1 MAIEAK
7 ITLNNEEFKRGLKDS
22 ERQATS
28 SMKKIGGSSGG
39 AGSVMTRIANASK
52 NAADIAAK
60 GFSGVTGVLSK
71 MGPYGAAAAAAVTLI
86 GGAAAGVL
94 KGVNALTSHLDGVA
108 KSAKSVNMSASAYL
122 SLQHASNRAGI
133 EMERILGVISKI
145 DYAMNHAESG
155 EKRYRDA
162 FYSIGL
168 SWRDLEQL
176 SPEKRL
182 MAINDALSRLKATGQ
197 KMPTEMFSV
206 FEKEDMRTLNKMTSE
221 KDFNKFIAE
230 AEALGYTVPQSMVQ
244 AAESYQDSIGDA
256 KDKIKAMIASMESVE
271 TITKGLTRLW
281 EGISSRI
288 GKSNGY
294 LTQYTDTF
302 TGIANVT
309 EELMTKNSDL
319 LTQSS
324 KRDILKKIY
333 AYHDLDKNA
342 FDWHDGSFKLPSWQG
357 GTFYQH
363 SDRLNSLDPK
373 ELEKEF
379 KRKIGEIDFRNLSEG
394 LQLILFG
401 YTEKVYKNFKARDK
415 STWVQRKEA
424 SPVEQLKGKR
434 EVEASRVEDEAELLN
449 KRLQETLDYYDKAN
463 EKKGKLINADREIL
477 KLEERLKKA
486 LNDQTASLDANLKH
500 QIRMNAALA
509 NTKAL
514 QNEIS
519 RMKDRSEKGFSAFY
533 ADMLGQMGANKQ
545 MVDMYF
551 ASDNSIRGSNGDR
564 GSFITSLNYQLVKQ
578 QNPQQAGESD
588 DDYARRT
595 HALMARRRK
604 AGSVFKSP
612 EEFLA
617 ADPDA
622 FFRAFQ
628 GIAEDFSDN
637 RIFRALPD
645 ETKRRINESKRT
657 YAEYAERHGLK
668 KKSLDIDAD
677 SIDMSEQARAYDEE
691 VVRGIEAVSE
701 SQKREEEELDET
713 EAKYLDIKQR
723 LAKLRKLRESLMEDL
738 MKSSSGSMRPAVK
751 DIAEAVAMV
760 SDLEYDGDF
769 VKRFDEYVAKTGNT
783 NFSSTADMMSSLR
796 TGLNAALTKVAER
809 GGVPGNIAKEILAVN
824 DKIGGLTFNKETEKV
839 FRKYESSVR
848 GLVKKRDELQKELDG
863 INGEEPDGTR
873 KRKSYEHQ
881 IKALDD
887 RIKAYQD
894 EKTRVEEAM
903 ADLQTAFSRSK
914 IAHEFK
920 RHNEDAK
927 IQQEVTVKWK
937 LRQEGADLENEAG
950 ALAAEVSG
958 DERKV
963 DLLKQQAILKK
974 AGVTP
979 TRENLKL
986 YRKELDM
993 LTEMNRKLEAAKNF
1007 KALSG
1012 KADSMGAENRSKK
1025 AALNGDYAAQAAIE
1039 RENVLRSIG
1048 VSVTEKNLEVY
1059 NEWISRIIAA
1069 QQEQRKLNLATKM
1082 MASAKDVR
1090 SSLMEKAGQGAEADA
1105 MKAREEARSQLGRE
1119 LTAGETERIDA
1130 LAKLT
1135 RTVADFTPPQ
1145 QKDDVVYTNELARRG
1160 GFSSSVVIDKS
1171 DTPRLQLRAQQE
1183 IGKTLLESN
1192 TLIREIRKCLV
1203 N

>member
-7 ITLNNEEFKRGLKDS
+7 ITLNNEEFKKGLKDS

-39 AGSVMTRIANASK
+39 AGSVMASIANASK

-60 GFSGVTGVLSK
+60 GFSGVTDALSK

-86 GGAAAGVL
+86 GGAATGVL
-94 KGVNALTSHLDGVA
+94 KGVNALASHLDGVA
-108 KSAKSVNMSASAYL
+108 KSAKSVNMSANAYL
-122 SLQHASNRAGI
+122 SLQHASSRAGI

-182 MAINDALSRLKATGQ
+182 MAINDALSRLKANGQ

-244 AAESYQDSIGDA
+244 AAESYQDSMGDA
-256 KDKIKAMIASMESVE
+256 KDKMKAMIASMESVE

-281 EGISSRI
+281 ESISSSI

-294 LTQYTDTF
+294 LTQYTDAF

-324 KRDILKKIY
+324 KMDILKKIY
-333 AYHDLDKNA
+333 AYHDLGKNA
-342 FDWHDGSFKLPSWQG
+342 FDEHG
-357 GTFYQH
+357 GDFYRY
-363 SDRLNSLDPK
+363 SDYLSGLDPK
-373 ELEKEF
+373 GLEREF
-379 KRKIGEIDFRNLSEG
+379 KRKIGEIDFRNLSED
-394 LQLILFG
+394 LQPMLFS

-424 SPVEQLKGKR
+424 SPTEQLKGKR

-477 KLEERLKKA
+477 KLEEKLRKA

-519 RMKDRSEKGFSAFY
+519 GMKDRSEKGFSAFY
-533 ADMLGQMGANKQ
+533 VDMLGQMGADKQ
-545 MVDMYF
+545 MLDMYF
-551 ASDNSIRGSNGDR
+551 ASANRIRGGNDTRGD
-564 GSFITSLNYQLVKQ
+564 FISSLNYQLVKQ
-578 QNPQQAGESD
+578 QNPQQASESD
-588 DDYARRT
+588 DDYARRV

-612 EEFLA
+612 KEFLD
-617 ADPDA
+617 ADPEA

-645 ETKRRINESKRT
+645 KTKRRINESKRT
-657 YAEYAERHGLK
+657 YAEYAEKHGLK
-668 KKSLDIDAD
+668 KKSLDIDVD
-677 SIDMSEQARAYDEE
+677 SIDTSEQARAYDEE
-691 VVRGIEAVSE
+691 VIRGIEAVSE

-713 EAKYLDIKQR
+713 EAKYLDIRQR
-723 LAKLRKLRESLMEDL
+723 LAKLKKLRESLTEDL
-738 MKSSSGSMRPAVK
+738 IKSSGGRKKTTVK
-751 DIAEAVAMV
+751 ELTESLALM
-760 SDLEYDGDF
+760 SDWEYNGDF
-769 VKRFDEYVAKTGNT
+769 VKGFDEYVAKTGNAT
-783 NFSSTADMMSSLR
+783 FSSAADMISSLR
-796 TGLNAALTKVAER
+796 TGLKDAITKTVGS
-809 GGVPGNIAKEILAVN
+809 GGEPGNIAKEIFAVN
-824 DKIGGLTFNKETEKV
+824 AKIGDLTFNEETEKV
-839 FRKYESSVR
+839 FRKFENSVR

-863 INGEEPDGTR
+863 INGEEPGGAGRR
-873 KRKSYEHQ
+873 KFYESQ

-894 EKTRVEEAM
+894 EKTKVEEAL

-950 ALAAEVSG
+950 ALTAEVSG

-979 TRENLKL
+979 TKENLRL
-986 YRKELDM
+986 YKKELDM

-1012 KADSMGAENRSKK
+1012 KADSMGAENRSAK
-1025 AALNGDYAAQAAIE
+1025 AALNEDYAAQAAIE

-1048 VSVTEKNLEVY
+1048 VSATEKNLEIY

-1069 QQEQRKLNLATKM
+1069 QQEQKKLNLATKM
-1082 MASAKDVR
+1082 MASAKDAR
-1090 SSLMEKAGQGAEADA
+1090 SSLMEKAGQGAEADS

-1119 LTAGETERIDA
+1119 LTAGETRRIDE

-1135 RTVADFTPPQ
+1135 RTVADFSLPQ
-1145 QKDDVVYTNELARRG
+1145 QKDDVVHSNELARRG
-1160 GFSSSVVIDKS
+1160 GFGSSVVIEKS

>member
-7 ITLNNEEFKRGLKDS
+7 ITLNNEEFKKGLKDS

-39 AGSVMTRIANASK
+39 AGSLMASIANASK

-60 GFSGVTGVLSK
+60 GFSGVTDALSK
-71 MGPYGAAAAAAVTLI
+71 MGPYGAAAAAAVTLV
-86 GGAAAGVL
+86 GGAATGVL
-94 KGVNALTSHLDGVA
+94 KGVSALASHLDGVA

-182 MAINDALSRLKATGQ
+182 MAINDALSRLKANGQ

-244 AAESYQDSIGDA
+244 AAESYQDSMGDA
-256 KDKIKAMIASMESVE
+256 KDKMKAMIASMESVE
-271 TITKGLTRLW
+271 TITKGLTKLW
-281 EGISSRI
+281 EGISSSI

-294 LTQYTDTF
+294 LTQYTDAF

-309 EELMTKNSDL
+309 EELMTKNSGL

-324 KRDILKKIY
+324 KMDILKKIY
-333 AYHDLDKNA
+333 AYHDLGKNA
-342 FDWHDGSFKLPSWQG
+342 FDEHG
-357 GTFYQH
+357 GDFYRY
-363 SDRLNSLDPK
+363 SDYLSGLDPK
-373 ELEKEF
+373 GLEREF

-394 LQLILFG
+394 LQQMLFS

-424 SPVEQLKGKR
+424 SPTEQLKGKR

-477 KLEERLKKA
+477 KLEEKLRKA

-519 RMKDRSEKGFSAFY
+519 GMKDRSEKSFSAFY
-533 ADMLGQMGANKQ
+533 VDMLGQMGADKQ
-545 MVDMYF
+545 MLDMYF
-551 ASDNSIRGSNGDR
+551 SSANRIRGDNGTR
-564 GSFITSLNYQLVKQ
+564 GNFISSLNYQLVKQ
-578 QNPQQAGESD
+578 QNPQQASESD

-595 HALMARRRK
+595 HALMVKRRK

-645 ETKRRINESKRT
+645 KTKRRINESKRT
-657 YAEYAERHGLK
+657 YAEYAEKHGLK

-677 SIDMSEQARAYDEE
+677 SIDTSEQARAYDEE
-691 VVRGIEAVSE
+691 VIRGIEAVSE

-713 EAKYLDIKQR
+713 EAKYLDIRQR
-723 LAKLRKLRESLMEDL
+723 LAKLKKLRESLTEDL
-738 MKSSSGSMRPAVK
+738 MKSSGVRVKPAVK
-751 DIAEAVAMV
+751 DLAEALALL
-760 SDLEYDGDF
+760 SDWEYDGDF
-769 VKRFDEYVAKTGNT
+769 VKGFDEYVAKTGNAT
-783 NFSSTADMMSSLR
+783 FSSAADMNSSLR
-796 TGLNAALTKVAER
+796 AGLIDAITKIVGS
-809 GGVPGNIAKEILAVN
+809 GGDLWNIVKEILAVN
-824 DKIGGLTFNKETEKV
+824 TKIGDLTFNEETEKV
-839 FRKYESSVR
+839 FRKFENSVR
-848 GLVKKRDELQKELDG
+848 GLVKKRDELQKKLDG
-863 INGEEPDGTR
+863 INGEEPDDAG
-873 KRKSYEHQ
+873 KRKFYESQ

-894 EKTRVEEAM
+894 EKTKVEEAL

-937 LRQEGADLENEAG
+937 LRQESADLENEAG
-950 ALAAEVSG
+950 ALTAEVSG

-979 TRENLKL
+979 TKENLRL
-986 YRKELDM
+986 YKKELDM

-1012 KADSMGAENRSKK
+1012 KADSMGAENRSTK
-1025 AALNGDYAAQAAIE
+1025 AALNEDYAAQAAIE

-1048 VSVTEKNLEVY
+1048 VSATEKNLEIY
-1059 NEWISRIIAA
+1059 NEWIGRIIAA
-1069 QQEQRKLNLATKM
+1069 QQEQKKLNLATKM

-1090 SSLMEKAGQGAEADA
+1090 SSLMEKAGQGAEADS

-1119 LTAGETERIDA
+1119 LTSDETRRIDE

-1135 RTVADFTPPQ
+1135 RTVADFSLPQ
-1145 QKDDVVYTNELARRG
+1145 QKDDVVHSNELARRG
-1160 GFSSSVVIDKS
+1160 GFGSSVVIEKS

>member
-7 ITLNNEEFKRGLKDS
+7 ITLNNEEFKKGLKDS

-28 SMKKIGGSSGG
+28 SMKKIGGSSSG
-39 AGSVMTRIANASK
+39 AGSLMASVANASK

-60 GFSGVTGVLSK
+60 GFSGVTDVLSK
-71 MGPYGAAAAAAVTLI
+71 MGPYGAAAAAAVTLV
-86 GGAAAGVL
+86 GGAATGVL
-94 KGVNALTSHLDGVA
+94 KGVNALASHLDGVA
-108 KSAKSVNMSASAYL
+108 KSAKSVNMSANAYL
-122 SLQHASNRAGI
+122 SLQHASSRAGI

-182 MAINDALSRLKATGQ
+182 MAINDALSRLKANGQ

-206 FEKEDMRTLNKMTSE
+206 FEKEDMMTLNKMTSE

-244 AAESYQDSIGDA
+244 AAEGYQDSIGDA

-281 EGISSRI
+281 EGISSSI

-294 LTQYTDTF
+294 LTHYTDAF

-324 KRDILKKIY
+324 KMDILKKIY
-333 AYHDLDKNA
+333 AYHDLGKNA
-342 FDWHDGSFKLPSWQG
+342 FDEHG
-357 GTFYQH
+357 GDFYRY
-363 SDRLNSLDPK
+363 SDYLGGLDPK
-373 ELEKEF
+373 GLEREF
-379 KRKIGEIDFRNLSEG
+379 KRKIGEIDFRNLSED
-394 LQLILFG
+394 LQPMLFS

-463 EKKGKLINADREIL
+463 EKKGKLINADMEIL

-519 RMKDRSEKGFSAFY
+519 GMKDRSEKSFSAFY
-533 ADMLGQMGANKQ
+533 VDMLGQMGADKH
-545 MVDMYF
+545 MLDMYF
-551 ASDNSIRGSNGDR
+551 ASANSIRGGNGAR
-564 GSFITSLNYQLVKQ
+564 GNFISSLNYQLVKQ
-578 QNPQQAGESD
+578 QNPQQASESD

-645 ETKRRINESKRT
+645 ETKRRINESRKT
-657 YAEYAERHGLK
+657 YAEYAEKHGLK

-677 SIDMSEQARAYDEE
+677 SIDTSEQARAYDEE
-691 VVRGIEAVSE
+691 VIRGIEEVSE

-713 EAKYLDIKQR
+713 EAKYIDIRQR
-723 LAKLRKLRESLMEDL
+723 LAKLRKLRESLTEDL
-738 MKSSSGSMRPAVK
+738 MKSSDDWVKPAVK
-751 DIAEAVAMV
+751 DLADALALL
-760 SDLEYDGDF
+760 SDWEYDGDF
-769 VKRFDEYVAKTGNT
+769 VRRFDEYVAKTGNAT
-783 NFSSTADMMSSLR
+783 FSSMADMVSSLSA
-796 TGLNAALTKVAER
+796 GLIDAITKIAGSGAEQW
-809 GGVPGNIAKEILAVN
+809 NIVKEILAVN
-824 DKIGGLTFNKETEKV
+824 TKIGDLTFNEETEKV
-839 FRKYESSVR
+839 FRKYENSVR
-848 GLVKKRDELQKELDG
+848 GLVKKRDELQKKLDG
-863 INGEEPDGTR
+863 ISGEEPDGAG
-873 KRKSYEHQ
+873 KRKFYESQ

-894 EKTRVEEAM
+894 EKTKVEEAL

-937 LRQEGADLENEAG
+937 LRQESADLENEAG
-950 ALAAEVSG
+950 ALTAEVSG
-958 DERKV
+958 DEKKV

-979 TRENLKL
+979 TKENLRL

-1012 KADSMGAENRSKK
+1012 KADSMGAENRSAK
-1025 AALNGDYAAQAAIE
+1025 AALSEDYAAQAAIE

-1048 VSVTEKNLEVY
+1048 VSATEKNLEIY

-1090 SSLMEKAGQGAEADA
+1090 RSLMEKAGQGAEADS
-1105 MKAREEARSQLGRE
+1105 MKAMEEARSQLGRE
-1119 LTAGETERIDA
+1119 LTSGETKRIDE

-1135 RTVADFTPPQ
+1135 RSVADFSLPQ
-1145 QKDDVVYTNELARRG
+1145 QKDDVVYSNELARRG
-1160 GFSSSVVIDKS
+1160 GFSSSVVVDKS

>member
-7 ITLNNEEFKRGLKDS
+7 ITLNNEEFKKGLKDS
-22 ERQATS
+22 ERQAAS

-39 AGSVMTRIANASK
+39 AGSVMASIANASK

-60 GFSGVTGVLSK
+60 GFSGVTEVLSK

-86 GGAAAGVL
+86 GGAATGVL
-94 KGVNALTSHLDGVA
+94 KGVNALASHLDGVA

-122 SLQHASNRAGI
+122 SLQHASSRAGI

-182 MAINDALSRLKATGQ
+182 MAINDALSRLKANGQ

-244 AAESYQDSIGDA
+244 AAESYQDSMGDA
-256 KDKIKAMIASMESVE
+256 KDKMKAMIASMESVE

-281 EGISSRI
+281 ESISSSI

-294 LTQYTDTF
+294 LTQYTDAF

-309 EELMTKNSDL
+309 EELMTKNSGL

-324 KRDILKKIY
+324 KMDILKKIY
-333 AYHDLDKNA
+333 AYHDLGKNA
-342 FDWHDGSFKLPSWQG
+342 FDEHG
-357 GTFYQH
+357 GDFYRY
-363 SDRLNSLDPK
+363 SDYLSGLDPK
-373 ELEKEF
+373 GLEREF

-394 LQLILFG
+394 LQQMLFS
-401 YTEKVYKNFKARDK
+401 YTERVYKNFKARDK

-424 SPVEQLKGKR
+424 SPAEQLKGKR

-477 KLEERLKKA
+477 KLEEKLKRA

-519 RMKDRSEKGFSAFY
+519 GMKDRSEKSFSAFY
-533 ADMLGQMGANKQ
+533 VDMLGQMGADKQ
-545 MVDMYF
+545 MLDMYF
-551 ASDNSIRGSNGDR
+551 ASANRIRGGNDVR
-564 GSFITSLNYQLVKQ
+564 GSFMSSLNYQLVKQ
-578 QNPQQAGESD
+578 QNPQQASESD
-588 DDYARRT
+588 DDYARRV

-612 EEFLA
+612 EEFLG

-645 ETKRRINESKRT
+645 ETKRRISESKRT

-677 SIDMSEQARAYDEE
+677 SIDTSEQARAYDEE
-691 VVRGIEAVSE
+691 VIRGIEAVSE

-723 LAKLRKLRESLMEDL
+723 LAKLKKLRESLMEDL
-738 MKSSSGSMRPAVK
+738 MKSSGGRVKPAVK
-751 DIAEAVAMV
+751 ELAESLALL
-760 SDLEYDGDF
+760 SDLDYDGDF
-769 VKRFDEYVAKTGNT
+769 VRRFDEYVAKTGNAT
-783 NFSSTADMMSSLR
+783 FSSAADMYSSLR
-796 TGLNAALTKVAER
+796 TGLIDAITKIVGS
-809 GGVPGNIAKEILAVN
+809 GGDLWNIVKEILAVN
-824 DKIGGLTFNKETEKV
+824 TKIGDLTFNEETEKV
-839 FRKYESSVR
+839 FRKFENSIR
-848 GLVKKRDELQKELDG
+848 GLVKKRDELQKKLDG
-863 INGEEPDGTR
+863 INGEEPGGAGRR
-873 KRKSYEHQ
+873 KFYEGQ

-894 EKTRVEEAM
+894 EKTKVEEAL

-950 ALAAEVSG
+950 ALTAEVSG

-979 TRENLKL
+979 TKENLKL
-986 YRKELDM
+986 YKKELDM
-993 LTEMNRKLEAAKNF
+993 LTEMNRRLEAAKNF

-1012 KADSMGAENRSKK
+1012 KADSMGAENRSTK
-1025 AALNGDYAAQAAIE
+1025 AALNEDYAAQAAIE

-1048 VSVTEKNLEVY
+1048 VSVTEKNLEIY
-1059 NEWISRIIAA
+1059 SEWISRIIAA
-1069 QQEQRKLNLATKM
+1069 QQEQKKLNLATKM
-1082 MASAKDVR
+1082 MASAKGVR
-1090 SSLMEKAGQGAEADA
+1090 SSLMEKAGQGAEADS
-1105 MKAREEARSQLGRE
+1105 MKAMEEARSQLGRE
-1119 LTAGETERIDA
+1119 LTSDETRRIDE
-1130 LAKLT
+1130 LAKLM
-1135 RTVADFTPPQ
+1135 RNASDFTLPQ
-1145 QKDDVVYTNELARRG
+1145 QKDDVVYSNELARRG
-1160 GFSSSVVIDKS
+1160 GFGSSVVIEKS

>member
-7 ITLNNEEFKRGLKDS
+7 ITLNNEEFKKGLKDS

-39 AGSVMTRIANASK
+39 AGSLMASIANASK

-60 GFSGVTGVLSK
+60 GFSGVTDALSK
-71 MGPYGAAAAAAVTLI
+71 MGPYGAAAAAAVTLV
-86 GGAAAGVL
+86 GGAATGVL
-94 KGVNALTSHLDGVA
+94 KGVSALASHLDGVA

-182 MAINDALSRLKATGQ
+182 MAINDALSRLKANGQ

-244 AAESYQDSIGDA
+244 AAESYQDSMGDA
-256 KDKIKAMIASMESVE
+256 KDKMKAMIASMESVE
-271 TITKGLTRLW
+271 TITKGLTKLW
-281 EGISSRI
+281 EGISSSI

-294 LTQYTDTF
+294 LTQYTDAF

-309 EELMTKNSDL
+309 EELMTKNSGL

-324 KRDILKKIY
+324 KMDILKKIY
-333 AYHDLDKNA
+333 AYHDLGKNA
-342 FDWHDGSFKLPSWQG
+342 FDEHG
-357 GTFYQH
+357 GDFYRY
-363 SDRLNSLDPK
+363 SDYLSGLDPK
-373 ELEKEF
+373 GLEREF

-394 LQLILFG
+394 LQQMLFS

-424 SPVEQLKGKR
+424 SPTEQLKGKR

-477 KLEERLKKA
+477 KLEEKLRKA

-519 RMKDRSEKGFSAFY
+519 GMKDRSEKSFSAFY
-533 ADMLGQMGANKQ
+533 VDMLGQMGADKQ
-545 MVDMYF
+545 MLDMYF
-551 ASDNSIRGSNGDR
+551 SSANRIRGDNGTR
-564 GSFITSLNYQLVKQ
+564 GNFISSLNYQLVKQ
-578 QNPQQAGESD
+578 QNPQQASESD

-595 HALMARRRK
+595 HALMVKRRK

-645 ETKRRINESKRT
+645 KTKRRINESKRT
-657 YAEYAERHGLK
+657 YAEYAEKHGLK

-677 SIDMSEQARAYDEE
+677 SIDTSEQARAYDEE
-691 VVRGIEAVSE
+691 VIRGIEAVSE

-713 EAKYLDIKQR
+713 EAKYLDIRQR
-723 LAKLRKLRESLMEDL
+723 LAKLKKLRESLTEDL
-738 MKSSSGSMRPAVK
+738 MKSSGVRVKPAVK
-751 DIAEAVAMV
+751 DLAEALALL
-760 SDLEYDGDF
+760 SDWEYDGDF
-769 VKRFDEYVAKTGNT
+769 VKGFDEYVAKTGNAT
-783 NFSSTADMMSSLR
+783 FSSAADMNSSLR
-796 TGLNAALTKVAER
+796 AGLIDAITKIVGS
-809 GGVPGNIAKEILAVN
+809 GGDLWNIVKEILAVN
-824 DKIGGLTFNKETEKV
+824 TKIGDLTFNEETEKV
-839 FRKYESSVR
+839 FRKFENSVR
-848 GLVKKRDELQKELDG
+848 GLVKKRDELQKKLDG
-863 INGEEPDGTR
+863 INGEEPDDAG
-873 KRKSYEHQ
+873 KRKFYESQ

-894 EKTRVEEAM
+894 EKTKVEEAL

-937 LRQEGADLENEAG
+937 LRQESADLENEAG
-950 ALAAEVSG
+950 ALTAEISG

-979 TRENLKL
+979 TKENLKL
-986 YRKELDM
+986 YKKELDM

-1012 KADSMGAENRSKK
+1012 KADSMGAENRSAK
-1025 AALNGDYAAQAAIE
+1025 AALNEDYAAQAAIE

-1048 VSVTEKNLEVY
+1048 VSATEKNLEIY
-1059 NEWISRIIAA
+1059 NEWIGRIIAA
-1069 QQEQRKLNLATKM
+1069 QQEQKKLNLATKM

-1090 SSLMEKAGQGAEADA
+1090 SSLMEKAGQGAEADS

-1119 LTAGETERIDA
+1119 LTAGETRRIDE

-1135 RTVADFTPPQ
+1135 RTVADFSLPQ
-1145 QKDDVVYTNELARRG
+1145 QKDDVVHSNELARRG
-1160 GFSSSVVIDKS
+1160 GFGSSVVIEKS

>member
-7 ITLNNEEFKRGLKDS
+7 ITLNNEEFKKGLKDS

-39 AGSVMTRIANASK
+39 AGSLMAGIANASK

-60 GFSGVTGVLSK
+60 GFSGVTDVLSK

-86 GGAAAGVL
+86 GGAVTGVV
-94 KGVNALTSHLDGVA
+94 KGIGALTSHLDGVA

-122 SLQHASNRAGI
+122 SLQHASSRAGI

-145 DYAMNHAESG
+145 DYAMSHAESG

-182 MAINDALSRLKATGQ
+182 MAINDALSRLKANGQ

-221 KDFNKFIAE
+221 KDFNRFIAE

-256 KDKIKAMIASMESVE
+256 KDKMKAMIASMESVE
-271 TITKGLTRLW
+271 TITKGLTKLW
-281 EGISSRI
+281 ERISSGI

-294 LTQYTDTF
+294 LTQYTDSF

-309 EELMTKNSDL
+309 EELMTKNSGL

-333 AYHDLDKNA
+333 AYHDLGKNA
-342 FDWHDGSFKLPSWQG
+342 FDGHG
-357 GTFYQH
+357 GDFYRY
-363 SDRLNSLDPK
+363 SDYLGGLDPK
-373 ELEKEF
+373 GLEREF
-379 KRKIGEIDFRNLSEG
+379 KRKIGEIDFRNLGED
-394 LQLILFG
+394 LQLMLFS

-477 KLEERLKKA
+477 KLEEKLKKA
-486 LNDQTASLDANLKH
+486 LNDQTASLDAGLKH

-533 ADMLGQMGANKQ
+533 VDMLGQMGADKQ
-545 MVDMYF
+545 MLDMYF
-551 ASDNSIRGSNGDR
+551 ASDNSVRGGNGDR
-564 GSFITSLNYQLVKQ
+564 ESFITSLNYQLVKQ

-588 DDYARRT
+588 DDYARRM
-595 HALMARRRK
+595 HALMVRRRK
-604 AGSVFKSP
+604 AGSEFKSP
-612 EEFLA
+612 KEFLD

-645 ETKRRINESKRT
+645 ETKRRISEGKRT

-668 KKSLDIDAD
+668 KRSLDIDVD

-691 VVRGIEAVSE
+691 VIRGIEAVSE

-713 EAKYLDIKQR
+713 EAKYLDIRQR
-723 LAKLRKLRESLMEDL
+723 LEKLKKLRESLTEDL
-738 MKSSSGSMRPAVK
+738 MKSSGGRMKATVK
-751 DIAEAVAMV
+751 EFSETLAIL
-760 SDLEYDGDF
+760 SDLKYDGDF
-769 VKRFDEYVAKTGNT
+769 VKFFGEHAAKTGDT
-783 NFSSTADMMSSLR
+783 TFSSAADMISSLR
-796 TGLNAALTKVAER
+796 ARLIDAVTKIV
-809 GGVPGNIAKEILAVN
+809 GGGGELGNIVKEILAV
-824 DKIGGLTFNKETEKV
+824 DTKIGDLTFNEETDKV
-839 FRKYESSVR
+839 FRKFENSVR
-848 GLVKKRDELQKELDG
+848 GLVKKRDELQKKLDG
-863 INGEEPDGTR
+863 INGEEPDGAG
-873 KRKSYEHQ
+873 KRKSYESQ

-894 EKTRVEEAM
+894 EKTKLEEAL

-950 ALAAEVSG
+950 ALTAEVSG

-979 TRENLKL
+979 TKENLRL

-1012 KADSMGAENRSKK
+1012 KADSMGAENRSAK
-1025 AALNGDYAAQAAIE
+1025 AALSEDYAAQAAIE

-1059 NEWISRIIAA
+1059 NEWISRIVAA

-1082 MASAKDVR
+1082 MASAKDAR
-1090 SSLMEKAGQGAEADA
+1090 STLMEKAGQGAEADS

-1119 LTAGETERIDA
+1119 LTSDETRRIDE
-1130 LAKLT
+1130 LAKLM
-1135 RTVADFTPPQ
+1135 RNVSDFTLPQ
-1145 QKDDVVYTNELARRG
+1145 QKDDVVYSNELARRG

>member
-7 ITLNNEEFKRGLKDS
+7 ITLNNEEFKKGLKDS

-39 AGSVMTRIANASK
+39 AGSVMASIANASK

-60 GFSGVTGVLSK
+60 GFSGVTDALSK

-86 GGAAAGVL
+86 GGAATGVL
-94 KGVNALTSHLDGVA
+94 KGVNALASHLDGVA
-108 KSAKSVNMSASAYL
+108 KSAKSVNMSANAYL
-122 SLQHASNRAGI
+122 SLQHASSRAGI

-182 MAINDALSRLKATGQ
+182 MAINDALSRLKANGQ

-206 FEKEDMRTLNKMTSE
+206 FEKEDMMTLNKMTSE

-281 EGISSRI
+281 ESISSSI

-294 LTQYTDTF
+294 LTQYTDAF

-324 KRDILKKIY
+324 KMDILKKIY
-333 AYHDLDKNA
+333 AYHDLGKNA
-342 FDWHDGSFKLPSWQG
+342 FDEHG
-357 GTFYQH
+357 GDFYRY
-363 SDRLNSLDPK
+363 SDYLGGLDPK
-373 ELEKEF
+373 ELEREF
-379 KRKIGEIDFRNLSEG
+379 KRKIGEIDFRNLSED
-394 LQLILFG
+394 LQPMLFS

-424 SPVEQLKGKR
+424 SPVEQLKSKR

-477 KLEERLKKA
+477 KLEEKLKRA

-519 RMKDRSEKGFSAFY
+519 GMKDRSEKSFSAFY
-533 ADMLGQMGANKQ
+533 VDMLGQMGADKQ
-545 MVDMYF
+545 MLDMYF
-551 ASDNSIRGSNGDR
+551 ASANRIRGGNDTR
-564 GSFITSLNYQLVKQ
+564 GSFISSLNYQLVKQ
-578 QNPQQAGESD
+578 QNPQQASESD
-588 DDYARRT
+588 DDYARRV
-595 HALMARRRK
+595 HALMVKRRK

-612 EEFLA
+612 EEFLG

-645 ETKRRINESKRT
+645 KTKERINESKKT
-657 YAEYAERHGLK
+657 YAEYAEKHGLK

-677 SIDMSEQARAYDEE
+677 SIDTSEQARAYDEE
-691 VVRGIEAVSE
+691 VIKGIEAVSE

-713 EAKYLDIKQR
+713 EAKYLDIRQR
-723 LAKLRKLRESLMEDL
+723 LAKLKKLRESLTEDL
-738 MKSSSGSMRPAVK
+738 MKSSSGRVKTAVK
-751 DIAEAVAMV
+751 ELAESLALL
-760 SDLEYDGDF
+760 SDWEYDRDF
-769 VKRFDEYVAKTGNT
+769 VRRFDEHVAKTGNAT
-783 NFSSTADMMSSLR
+783 FSSAADMISSLSA
-796 TGLNAALTKVAER
+796 GLKDAITKIVGSE
-809 GGVPGNIAKEILAVN
+809 GELGNIVKEIFAVN
-824 DKIGGLTFNKETEKV
+824 AKIGDLTFNEETEKV
-839 FRKYESSVR
+839 FRKFENSIR
-848 GLVKKRDELQKELDG
+848 GLVKKRDELQKKLDG
-863 INGEEPDGTR
+863 INGEEPDGTG
-873 KRKSYEHQ
+873 KKKFYESQ
-881 IKALDD
+881 IKELDD

-894 EKTRVEEAM
+894 EKTKVEEAL

-937 LRQEGADLENEAG
+937 LRQESADLENEAG

-958 DERKV
+958 DEKKV

-979 TRENLKL
+979 TEENLKL
-986 YRKELDM
+986 YKKELDM

-1012 KADSMGAENRSKK
+1012 KADSMGAENRSTK
-1025 AALNGDYAAQAAIE
+1025 AALNEDYAAQAAIE

-1048 VSVTEKNLEVY
+1048 VSATEKNLEIY

-1069 QQEQRKLNLATKM
+1069 QQEQKKLNLATKM

-1090 SSLMEKAGQGAEADA
+1090 SSLMEKAGQGAEADS
-1105 MKAREEARSQLGRE
+1105 MKARDEARSALGRE
-1119 LTAGETERIDA
+1119 LTAGETRRIDE

-1135 RTVADFTPPQ
+1135 RTVADFSLPQ
-1145 QKDDVVYTNELARRG
+1145 QKDDVVYSNELARRG

>member
-7 ITLNNEEFKRGLKDS
+7 ITLNNEEFKKGLKDS
-22 ERQATS
+22 ERQAAS

-39 AGSVMTRIANASK
+39 AGSVMASIANASK

-60 GFSGVTGVLSK
+60 GFSGVTEVLSK

-86 GGAAAGVL
+86 GGAATGVL
-94 KGVNALTSHLDGVA
+94 KGVNALASHLDGVA

-122 SLQHASNRAGI
+122 SLQHASSRAGI

-182 MAINDALSRLKATGQ
+182 MAINDALSRLKANGQ

-244 AAESYQDSIGDA
+244 AAESYQDSMGDA
-256 KDKIKAMIASMESVE
+256 KDKMKAMIASMESVE

-281 EGISSRI
+281 ESISSSI

-294 LTQYTDTF
+294 LTQYTDAF

-309 EELMTKNSDL
+309 EELMTKNSGL

-324 KRDILKKIY
+324 KMDILKKIY
-333 AYHDLDKNA
+333 AYHDLGKNA
-342 FDWHDGSFKLPSWQG
+342 FDEHG
-357 GTFYQH
+357 GDFYRY
-363 SDRLNSLDPK
+363 SDYLSGLDPK
-373 ELEKEF
+373 GLEREF

-394 LQLILFG
+394 LQQMLFS
-401 YTEKVYKNFKARDK
+401 YTERVYKNFKARDK

-424 SPVEQLKGKR
+424 SPAEQLKGKR

-477 KLEERLKKA
+477 KLEEKLKRA

-519 RMKDRSEKGFSAFY
+519 GMKDRSEKSFSAFY
-533 ADMLGQMGANKQ
+533 VDMLGQMGADKQ
-545 MVDMYF
+545 MLDMYF
-551 ASDNSIRGSNGDR
+551 ASANRIRGGNDVR
-564 GSFITSLNYQLVKQ
+564 GSFMSSLNYQLVKQ
-578 QNPQQAGESD
+578 QNPQQASESD
-588 DDYARRT
+588 DDYARRV

-612 EEFLA
+612 EEFLG

-645 ETKRRINESKRT
+645 ETKRRISESKRT

-677 SIDMSEQARAYDEE
+677 SIDTSEQARAYDEE
-691 VVRGIEAVSE
+691 VIRGIEAVSE

-713 EAKYLDIKQR
+713 EAKYLDIRQR
-723 LAKLRKLRESLMEDL
+723 LAKLKKLRESLTEDL
-738 MKSSSGSMRPAVK
+738 MKSSGGRVKPAVK
-751 DIAEAVAMV
+751 ELAESLALL
-760 SDLEYDGDF
+760 SDLDYDGDF
-769 VKRFDEYVAKTGNT
+769 VRRFDEYVAKTGNAT
-783 NFSSTADMMSSLR
+783 FSSAADMYSSLR
-796 TGLNAALTKVAER
+796 TGLIDAITKIVGS
-809 GGVPGNIAKEILAVN
+809 GGDLWNIVKEILAVN
-824 DKIGGLTFNKETEKV
+824 TKIGDLTFNEETEKV
-839 FRKYESSVR
+839 FRKFENSIR
-848 GLVKKRDELQKELDG
+848 GLVKKRDELQKKLDG
-863 INGEEPDGTR
+863 INGEEPGGAGRR
-873 KRKSYEHQ
+873 KFYEGQ

-894 EKTRVEEAM
+894 EKTKVEEAL

-950 ALAAEVSG
+950 ALTAEVSG

-979 TRENLKL
+979 TKENLKL
-986 YRKELDM
+986 YKKELDM
-993 LTEMNRKLEAAKNF
+993 LTEMNRRLEAAKNF

-1012 KADSMGAENRSKK
+1012 KADSMGAENRSTK
-1025 AALNGDYAAQAAIE
+1025 AALNEDYAAQAAIE

-1048 VSVTEKNLEVY
+1048 VSVTEKNLEIY
-1059 NEWISRIIAA
+1059 SEWISRIIAA
-1069 QQEQRKLNLATKM
+1069 QQEQKKLNLATKM
-1082 MASAKDVR
+1082 MASAKGVR
-1090 SSLMEKAGQGAEADA
+1090 SSLMEKAGQGAEADS
-1105 MKAREEARSQLGRE
+1105 MKAMEEARSQLGRE
-1119 LTAGETERIDA
+1119 LTSDETRRIDE
-1130 LAKLT
+1130 LAKLM
-1135 RTVADFTPPQ
+1135 RNASDFTLPQ
-1145 QKDDVVYTNELARRG
+1145 QKDDVVYSNELARRG
-1160 GFSSSVVIDKS
+1160 GFGSSVVIEKS

>member
-22 ERQATS
+22 ERQAAS

-39 AGSVMTRIANASK
+39 AGSVMASIANASK

-60 GFSGVTGVLSK
+60 GFSGVTDVLSK

-86 GGAAAGVL
+86 GGAATGVL
-94 KGVNALTSHLDGVA
+94 KGVNALASHLDGVA
-108 KSAKSVNMSASAYL
+108 KSAKSVNMSANAYL

-182 MAINDALSRLKATGQ
+182 MAINDALSRLKANGQ

-244 AAESYQDSIGDA
+244 AAEGYQDSIGDA

-281 EGISSRI
+281 EGISSSI

-294 LTQYTDTF
+294 LTHYTDAF

-309 EELMTKNSDL
+309 EELMTKNSGL

-324 KRDILKKIY
+324 KMDILKKIY
-333 AYHDLDKNA
+333 AYHDLGKNA
-342 FDWHDGSFKLPSWQG
+342 FDEHG
-357 GTFYQH
+357 GDFYRY
-363 SDRLNSLDPK
+363 SDYLSGLDPK
-373 ELEKEF
+373 GLEREF
-379 KRKIGEIDFRNLSEG
+379 KRKMGEIDFRNLSEG
-394 LQLILFG
+394 LQQMLFS

-477 KLEERLKKA
+477 KLEEKLKKA

-519 RMKDRSEKGFSAFY
+519 GMKDRSEKSFSAFY
-533 ADMLGQMGANKQ
+533 ADMLGQMGADKQ
-545 MVDMYF
+545 MLDMYF
-551 ASDNSIRGSNGDR
+551 SSADRIRGGNGTR
-564 GSFITSLNYQLVKQ
+564 GDFISSLNYQLVKQ
-578 QNPQQAGESD
+578 QNPQQASESD

-595 HALMARRRK
+595 HALMVRRRK

-677 SIDMSEQARAYDEE
+677 SIDTSEQARAYDEE
-691 VVRGIEAVSE
+691 VIRGIEAVSE

-713 EAKYLDIKQR
+713 EAKYLDIRQR
-723 LAKLRKLRESLMEDL
+723 IAKLKKLRKSLTEDL
-738 MKSSSGSMRPAVK
+738 MKSSGGRTKTAVK
-751 DIAEAVAMV
+751 ELTESLALL
-760 SDLEYDGDF
+760 SDWEYNEDF
-769 VKRFDEYVAKTGNT
+769 VRRFDEHVAKTGDAT
-783 NFSSTADMMSSLR
+783 FSSAADMFSSLR
-796 TGLNAALTKVAER
+796 AGLIDAITKIAGS
-809 GGVPGNIAKEILAVN
+809 GGEPWNIVKEILAVN
-824 DKIGGLTFNKETEKV
+824 TKIGDLTFNEETDKV
-839 FRKYESSVR
+839 FRKYENSVR
-848 GLVKKRDELQKELDG
+848 GLVKKRDELQKKLDG
-863 INGEEPDGTR
+863 ISGEEPDGAG
-873 KRKSYEHQ
+873 KRKFYESQ

-894 EKTRVEEAM
+894 EKTKVEEAL

-937 LRQEGADLENEAG
+937 LRQESADLENEAG
-950 ALAAEVSG
+950 ALTAEVSG

-979 TRENLKL
+979 TKENLKL

-1012 KADSMGAENRSKK
+1012 KADSMGAENRSTK
-1025 AALNGDYAAQAAIE
+1025 AALSEDYAAQAAIE

-1048 VSVTEKNLEVY
+1048 VSVTEKNLETY

-1090 SSLMEKAGQGAEADA
+1090 SSLMEKAGQGAEADS
-1105 MKAREEARSQLGRE
+1105 MKAIEEARSLLGRE
-1119 LTAGETERIDA
+1119 LTSGETERIDE

-1135 RTVADFTPPQ
+1135 RTVSDFSLPQ
-1145 QKDDVVYTNELARRG
+1145 QKDDVVYSNELARRG
-1160 GFSSSVVIDKS
+1160 GFGSSVVIDKS

>member
-39 AGSVMTRIANASK
+39 AGSVMAGIANASK

-60 GFSGVTGVLSK
+60 GFSGVTDVLSK

-86 GGAAAGVL
+86 GGAATGVV
-94 KGVNALTSHLDGVA
+94 KGIGALASHLDGVA
-108 KSAKSVNMSASAYL
+108 KSAKSVNMSANAYL

-145 DYAMNHAESG
+145 DYAMSHAESG

-182 MAINDALSRLKATGQ
+182 MAINDALSRLKANGQ

-271 TITKGLTRLW
+271 TITTGLTRLW
-281 EGISSRI
+281 ERISASI

-294 LTQYTDTF
+294 LTQYTDAF

-309 EELMTKNSDL
+309 EELMTKNSGL

-324 KRDILKKIY
+324 KRDILKKLY
-333 AYHDLDKNA
+333 AYDLSKNA
-342 FDWHDGSFKLPSWQG
+342 FDEHGGSFYRYSGYL
-357 GTFYQH
+357 
-363 SDRLNSLDPK
+363 DDLDPK
-373 ELEKEF
+373 GLEREF

-394 LQLILFG
+394 LQPVLFS
-401 YTEKVYKNFKARDK
+401 YTEKVYKNFKAWDK

-424 SPVEQLKGKR
+424 SPTEQLKGKR

-449 KRLQETLDYYDKAN
+449 RRLQETLDYYDKAN

-477 KLEERLKKA
+477 KLEEKLKKA

-533 ADMLGQMGANKQ
+533 VDMLGQMGANKQ
-545 MVDMYF
+545 MLDMYF
-551 ASDNSIRGSNGDR
+551 ASANSVRGGNGTR
-564 GSFITSLNYQLVKQ
+564 GDFMSALNYQLVRQ
-578 QNPQQAGESD
+578 QNPQQAGEGD
-588 DDYARRT
+588 DDYARRV

-604 AGSVFKSP
+604 AGRVFKSP
-612 EEFLA
+612 EEFLG

-645 ETKRRINESKRT
+645 ETKRRINESRKT

-677 SIDMSEQARAYDEE
+677 AIDVSEQARAYDEE
-691 VVRGIEAVSE
+691 VIRGIEAVSE

-713 EAKYLDIKQR
+713 EAKYLDIRQR
-723 LAKLRKLRESLMEDL
+723 LAKLKKLRESLTEDL
-738 MKSSSGSMRPAVK
+738 MKSSSGRMKPAVK
-751 DIAEAVAMV
+751 ELAESLALL
-760 SDLEYDGDF
+760 SDWEYDGDF
-769 VKRFDEYVAKTGNT
+769 VKRFNEHVAKTGDT
-783 NFSSTADMMSSLR
+783 TFSSAADMISSLR
-796 TGLNAALTKVAER
+796 TGLIDAITKIV
-809 GGVPGNIAKEILAVN
+809 GSGDGLWNIVKEILAVN
-824 DKIGGLTFNKETEKV
+824 TKIGDLTFNEETEKV
-839 FRKYESSVR
+839 FRKFESSVR

-863 INGEEPDGTR
+863 INGKEPGSAG
-873 KRKSYEHQ
+873 KRKFYESQ

-894 EKTRVEEAM
+894 EKTKVEEAL

-950 ALAAEVSG
+950 ALTAEVSG

-979 TRENLKL
+979 TKENLKL
-986 YRKELDM
+986 YKKELDM

-1012 KADSMGAENRSKK
+1012 KADSMGAENRSVK
-1025 AALNGDYAAQAAIE
+1025 AALNEDYAAQAAIE

-1048 VSVTEKNLEVY
+1048 VSATEKNLEIY

-1069 QQEQRKLNLATKM
+1069 QQEQKKLNLATKM

-1090 SSLMEKAGQGAEADA
+1090 SSLMEKAGQGAEADS
-1105 MKAREEARSQLGRE
+1105 MKAIEEARSQLGRE
-1119 LTAGETERIDA
+1119 LTSGETKRIDE

-1135 RTVADFTPPQ
+1135 RNVADFSLPQ
-1145 QKDDVVYTNELARRG
+1145 QKDDVVYSNELARRG
-1160 GFSSSVVIDKS
+1160 GFGSSVVIEKS

>member
-7 ITLNNEEFKRGLKDS
+7 ITLNNEEFKKGLKDS
-22 ERQATS
+22 ERQAAS
-28 SMKKIGGSSGG
+28 SMKKIGGSSSG
-39 AGSVMTRIANASK
+39 AGSLMASIANASK

-71 MGPYGAAAAAAVTLI
+71 MGPYGAAAAAALTLI
-86 GGAAAGVL
+86 GGAATGVL
-94 KGVNALTSHLDGVA
+94 KGVGELTSRLDGVA
-108 KSAKSVNMSASAYL
+108 KSAKSVNMSANAYL

-182 MAINDALSRLKATGQ
+182 MAINDALSRLKANGQ
-197 KMPTEMFSV
+197 RMPTEMFSV

-221 KDFNKFIAE
+221 KDFNRFIAE

-244 AAESYQDSIGDA
+244 AAESYQDSTGDA
-256 KDKIKAMIASMESVE
+256 KDKMKAMIASMESVE
-271 TITKGLTRLW
+271 TITKGLTKLW
-281 EGISSRI
+281 ERISASI

-294 LTQYTDTF
+294 LTQYTDAF
-302 TGIANVT
+302 TGIANAT
-309 EELMTKNSDL
+309 EELMTKNSGL

-333 AYHDLDKNA
+333 AYHDLGKNA
-342 FDWHDGSFKLPSWQG
+342 FDAHGGDFYRYSDYLDG
-357 GTFYQH
+357 
-363 SDRLNSLDPK
+363 LDPK
-373 ELEKEF
+373 ELEREF
-379 KRKIGEIDFRNLSEG
+379 KRKIGEIDFRNLSED
-394 LQLILFG
+394 LQPMLFS
-401 YTEKVYKNFKARDK
+401 YTEKVHKNFKAGDK

-424 SPVEQLKGKR
+424 SPVEQLKSKR

-477 KLEERLKKA
+477 KLEEKLKKA

-519 RMKDRSEKGFSAFY
+519 RMKDQSEKGFSAFY
-533 ADMLGQMGANKQ
+533 VDMLGQMGANKQ
-545 MVDMYF
+545 MVDMYL
-551 ASDNSIRGSNGDR
+551 ASANSVRGSDDTR
-564 GSFITSLNYQLVKQ
+564 GNFISSLNYQLVKQ
-578 QNPQQAGESD
+578 QNPQQASESD
-588 DDYARRT
+588 DDYARRV
-595 HALMARRRK
+595 HALMVKRSK

-637 RIFRALPD
+637 RIFSALPD
-645 ETKRRINESKRT
+645 ETKRRINESKKT
-657 YAEYAERHGLK
+657 YAEYAEKHGLK
-668 KKSLDIDAD
+668 KRSLDIDAD
-677 SIDMSEQARAYDEE
+677 SVDMGEQARAYDEE
-691 VVRGIEAVSE
+691 VIKAIEEVSE
-701 SQKREEEELDET
+701 SQKREEEELDEA
-713 EAKYLDIKQR
+713 EAKYLDISQR
-723 LAKLRKLRESLMEDL
+723 LEKLKKLRGSLTEDL
-738 MKSSSGSMRPAVK
+738 MKSSGGRTKTAVK
-751 DIAEAVAMV
+751 ELAESLALL
-760 SDLEYDGDF
+760 SDWEYDGDF
-769 VKRFDEYVAKTGNT
+769 VRRFDEHVAKTGNAT
-783 NFSSTADMMSSLR
+783 FSSAADMVSSLR
-796 TGLNAALTKVAER
+796 AGLVDAITKIAVS
-809 GGVPGNIAKEILAVN
+809 GGEPLNIVKEILAVN
-824 DKIGGLTFNKETEKV
+824 AKIGDLTFNEETSKV
-839 FRKYESSVR
+839 FRKFENSVR
-848 GLVKKRDELQKELDG
+848 GLVKKRDGLQKELDG
-863 INGEEPDGTR
+863 LNEEEPDSTG
-873 KRKSYEHQ
+873 KRKSYESQ

-894 EKTRVEEAM
+894 EKTKVEEAL

-950 ALAAEVSG
+950 ALTAEISG
-958 DERKV
+958 DEKKV

-979 TRENLKL
+979 TKENLRL
-986 YRKELDM
+986 YQKELDM
-993 LTEMNRKLEAAKNF
+993 LTEMNRKLEEAKNF
-1007 KALSG
+1007 RALSG
-1012 KADSMGAENRSKK
+1012 KADSMGAENRSAK

-1048 VSVTEKNLEVY
+1048 VSVTEKNLKAY
-1059 NEWISRIIAA
+1059 DEWISRIIAA
-1069 QQEQRKLNLATKM
+1069 QQEQKRLNLATKM
-1082 MASAKDVR
+1082 MASAKDAR
-1090 SSLMEKAGQGAEADA
+1090 SSLMEKAGQGAEADS
-1105 MKAREEARSQLGRE
+1105 MKARDEAKSALGRE
-1119 LTAGETERIDA
+1119 LTSDETERIDA
-1130 LAKLT
+1130 LAKLM
-1135 RTVADFTPPQ
+1135 RNVSDFTLPQ
-1145 QKDDVVYTNELARRG
+1145 QKDDVVHSNELARRG
-1160 GFSSSVVIDKS
+1160 GFSSSVVIEKS

>member
-7 ITLNNEEFKRGLKDS
+7 ITLNNEEFKKGLKDS

-28 SMKKIGGSSGG
+28 SMKRIGGSSGG

-52 NAADIAAK
+52 NAADVAAK
-60 GFSGVTGVLSK
+60 GFSGVTDVLSK

-86 GGAAAGVL
+86 GGAATGVV
-94 KGVNALTSHLDGVA
+94 KGIGALASHLDGVA
-108 KSAKSVNMSASAYL
+108 KSAKSVNMSANAYL

-145 DYAMNHAESG
+145 DYAMSHAESG

-244 AAESYQDSIGDA
+244 AAEGYQDSIGDA

-281 EGISSRI
+281 EGISSGI

-309 EELMTKNSDL
+309 EELMTKNSGL

-324 KRDILKKIY
+324 KMDILKKLY
-333 AYHDLDKNA
+333 AYDLDKNA
-342 FDWHDGSFKLPSWQG
+342 FDEHGGDFYRYIGYIDG
-357 GTFYQH
+357 
-363 SDRLNSLDPK
+363 LDPK
-373 ELEKEF
+373 ELEREF

-394 LQLILFG
+394 LQLMLFG

-424 SPVEQLKGKR
+424 SPTEQLKGKR

-449 KRLQETLDYYDKAN
+449 RRLQETLDYYDKAN
-463 EKKGKLINADREIL
+463 ERKGKLVNADREIL

-519 RMKDRSEKGFSAFY
+519 GMKDRSEKGFSAFY
-533 ADMLGQMGANKQ
+533 ADMLGQMGADKQ

-551 ASDNSIRGSNGDR
+551 ASANSVSGGNDTRGD
-564 GSFITSLNYQLVKQ
+564 FISSLNYQLVRQ

-637 RIFRALPD
+637 RMFRALPD
-645 ETKRRINESKRT
+645 ETKRRVNAGKRA

-677 SIDMSEQARAYDEE
+677 SIDVSAQARAYDEE
-691 VVRGIEAVSE
+691 VIRGIEAVSE

-738 MKSSSGSMRPAVK
+738 MKSSSSGMKPAVK
-751 DIAEAVAMV
+751 DLAEALAML
-760 SDLEYDGDF
+760 SDWEYDGDF
-769 VKRFDEYVAKTGNT
+769 VRRFDEHVAKTGNT
-783 NFSSTADMMSSLR
+783 TFSSTADMRGSFSTVLK
-796 TGLNAALTKVAER
+796 AAMTKVAER

-824 DKIGGLTFNKETEKV
+824 AKIGDLTFNEETEKV
-839 FRKYESSVR
+839 FKKFESSVR
-848 GLVKKRDELQKELDG
+848 GLVKRRDELQKKLDG
-863 INGEEPDGTR
+863 INGEEPDAAG
-873 KRKSYEHQ
+873 KRKFYESQ

-894 EKTRVEEAM
+894 EKTKVEEAM

-914 IAHEFK
+914 IAQEFK

-979 TRENLKL
+979 TKENLRL

-993 LTEMNRKLEAAKNF
+993 LTEMNRRLEAAKNF

-1012 KADSMGAENRSKK
+1012 KADSMAAENRSAK
-1025 AALNGDYAAQAAIE
+1025 AALNEDYEAQAAIE

-1048 VSVTEKNLEVY
+1048 VSVTEKNLETY

-1082 MASAKDVR
+1082 MASAKDAR
-1090 SSLMEKAGQGAEADA
+1090 SSLMEKAGQGAEADS

-1119 LTAGETERIDA
+1119 LTAGETRRIDE

-1135 RTVADFTPPQ
+1135 RTVADFTLPQ
-1145 QKDDVVYTNELARRG
+1145 QKDDVVHSNELARRG
-1160 GFSSSVVIDKS
+1160 GFGSSVVVEKS
-1171 DTPRLQLRAQQE
+1171 DTPQLQLRAQQE

>member
-39 AGSVMTRIANASK
+39 AGSVMASIANASK
-52 NAADIAAK
+52 NAADVAAK
-60 GFSGVTGVLSK
+60 GFSGVTEALSK

-94 KGVNALTSHLDGVA
+94 KGVGALASHLDGVA
-108 KSAKSVNMSASAYL
+108 KSAKSVNMSANAYL

-145 DYAMNHAESG
+145 DYAMSHAESG

-182 MAINDALSRLKATGQ
+182 MAINDALSRLKANGQ

-221 KDFNKFIAE
+221 KDFNRFIAE

-281 EGISSRI
+281 EGISGSI

-294 LTQYTDTF
+294 LMQYTDSF

-309 EELMTKNSDL
+309 EELMTKNSGL

-324 KRDILKKIY
+324 KRDILKKLY
-333 AYHDLDKNA
+333 AYDLDKNA
-342 FDWHDGSFKLPSWQG
+342 FDEHGGDFYGYIGYLDG
-357 GTFYQH
+357 
-363 SDRLNSLDPK
+363 LDPK
-373 ELEKEF
+373 ELEREF

-394 LQLILFG
+394 LQLMLFS

-415 STWVQRKEA
+415 STWIQRKEA

-551 ASDNSIRGSNGDR
+551 ASTSSIRSSSTRENFM
-564 GSFITSLNYQLVKQ
+564 SSLNYQLVKQ
-578 QNPQQAGESD
+578 QNPQQASESD
-588 DDYARRT
+588 DDYARRVY
-595 HALMARRRK
+595 ALMVKRRK
-604 AGSVFKSP
+604 AGGVFKSP

-637 RIFRALPD
+637 RIFRPLSD
-645 ETKRRINESKRT
+645 KTKRRINESKRT
-657 YAEYAERHGLK
+657 YAEYAEKHGLK
-668 KKSLDIDAD
+668 KRSLDIDAD

-691 VVRGIEAVSE
+691 VIRGIEAVSE

-713 EAKYLDIKQR
+713 EAKYLDIRQR
-723 LAKLRKLRESLMEDL
+723 LAKLRKLRESLTEDL
-738 MKSSSGSMRPAVK
+738 MKSSGGGTKAAVK
-751 DIAEAVAMV
+751 DLAESLALL
-760 SDLEYDGDF
+760 SDWEYDGDF
-769 VKRFDEYVAKTGNT
+769 VKRFNEYVAKTGDT
-783 NFSSTADMMSSLR
+783 TFSSAADMMNSLR
-796 TGLNAALTKVAER
+796 ARLTDAITEIA
-809 GGVPGNIAKEILAVN
+809 GSGAGPWNIVKEILAVN
-824 DKIGGLTFNKETEKV
+824 TKIGDLTFNEETEKV
-839 FRKYESSVR
+839 FRKFENSVR
-848 GLVKKRDELQKELDG
+848 GLVKKRDKLQKELDG
-863 INGEEPDGTR
+863 INGEEPDGAG
-873 KRKSYEHQ
+873 KRKFYESQ

-894 EKTRVEEAM
+894 EKTKVEEAL
-903 ADLQTAFSRSK
+903 ADLQTAFSSSK
-914 IAHEFK
+914 IANEFK

-937 LRQEGADLENEAG
+937 LRQESADLENEAG
-950 ALAAEVSG
+950 ALTAEVSG

-979 TRENLKL
+979 TKENLKL
-986 YRKELDM
+986 YKKELDM

-1012 KADSMGAENRSKK
+1012 KADSMAAENRSTK
-1025 AALNGDYAAQAAIE
+1025 AALSEDYAAQAAIE

-1059 NEWISRIIAA
+1059 SEWISRIIAA

-1082 MASAKDVR
+1082 MASAKDAR
-1090 SSLMEKAGQGAEADA
+1090 SSLMEKAGQGAEADS
-1105 MKAREEARSQLGRE
+1105 MKAREEARSALGRE
-1119 LTAGETERIDA
+1119 LTSDETERIDE
-1130 LAKLT
+1130 LAKLM
-1135 RTVADFTPPQ
+1135 RNVSDFTLPQ
-1145 QKDDVVYTNELARRG
+1145 QKDDVVHTNELARRG
-1160 GFSSSVVIDKS
+1160 GFSSSVAIEKS
-1171 DTPRLQLRAQQE
+1171 DTPQLQLRAQQE

>member
-7 ITLNNEEFKRGLKDS
+7 ITLNNEEFKKGLKDS

-39 AGSVMTRIANASK
+39 AGSLMAGIANASK

-60 GFSGVTGVLSK
+60 GFSGVTDVLSK

-86 GGAAAGVL
+86 GGAVTGVV
-94 KGVNALTSHLDGVA
+94 KGIGALTSHLDGVA

-122 SLQHASNRAGI
+122 SLQHASSRAGI
-133 EMERILGVISKI
+133 EMERILGVIGKI

-182 MAINDALSRLKATGQ
+182 MAINDALSRLKANGQ

-221 KDFNKFIAE
+221 KDFNRFIAE

-256 KDKIKAMIASMESVE
+256 KDKMKAMIASMESVE
-271 TITKGLTRLW
+271 TITKGLTKLW
-281 EGISSRI
+281 ERISSGI

-294 LTQYTDTF
+294 LTQYTDSF

-309 EELMTKNSDL
+309 EELMTKNSGL

-324 KRDILKKIY
+324 KMDILKKIY
-333 AYHDLDKNA
+333 AYHDLGKNA
-342 FDWHDGSFKLPSWQG
+342 FDGHGGDFYRYSDYLDG
-357 GTFYQH
+357 
-363 SDRLNSLDPK
+363 LDPK
-373 ELEKEF
+373 GLEREF
-379 KRKIGEIDFRNLSEG
+379 KRKIGEIDFRNLGED
-394 LQLILFG
+394 LQLMLFS

-486 LNDQTASLDANLKH
+486 LNDQTASLDAGLKH

-533 ADMLGQMGANKQ
+533 VDMLGQMGADKQ
-545 MVDMYF
+545 MLDMYF
-551 ASDNSIRGSNGDR
+551 ASDNSVRGGNGDR
-564 GSFITSLNYQLVKQ
+564 ESFITSLNYQLVKQ

-588 DDYARRT
+588 DDYARRM
-595 HALMARRRK
+595 HALMVRRRK
-604 AGSVFKSP
+604 AGSEFKSP
-612 EEFLA
+612 KEFLD

-645 ETKRRINESKRT
+645 ETKRRISEGKRT

-668 KKSLDIDAD
+668 KRSLDIDAD
-677 SIDMSEQARAYDEE
+677 SIDTSEQARAYDEE
-691 VVRGIEAVSE
+691 VIRGIEAVSE

-713 EAKYLDIKQR
+713 EAKYLDIRQR
-723 LAKLRKLRESLMEDL
+723 LEKLKKLRESLTEDL
-738 MKSSSGSMRPAVK
+738 IKSSGGRMKPAVK
-751 DIAEAVAMV
+751 DLAESLAIV

-769 VKRFDEYVAKTGNT
+769 VKGFDEYVAKTGNAT
-783 NFSSTADMMSSLR
+783 FSSTADMISSLR
-796 TGLNAALTKVAER
+796 AGLKAAIAKVA
-809 GGVPGNIAKEILAVN
+809 GGGGELGNILKEIFAVN
-824 DKIGGLTFNKETEKV
+824 DKIGDLTFNEETEKV
-839 FRKYESSVR
+839 FRKFENSVR
-848 GLVKKRDELQKELDG
+848 GLVKKRDELQKKLDG
-863 INGEEPDGTR
+863 ISGEEPDGAG
-873 KRKSYEHQ
+873 KRKLYESQ

-894 EKTRVEEAM
+894 EKTKLEEAL

-950 ALAAEVSG
+950 ALTAEVSG

-979 TRENLKL
+979 TKENLRL

-1012 KADSMGAENRSKK
+1012 KADSMGAENRSAK
-1025 AALNGDYAAQAAIE
+1025 AALSEDYAAQAAIE

-1059 NEWISRIIAA
+1059 SEWISRIIAA

-1082 MASAKDVR
+1082 MASAKDAR
-1090 SSLMEKAGQGAEADA
+1090 STLMEKAGQGAEADS

-1119 LTAGETERIDA
+1119 LTSDETRRIDE
-1130 LAKLT
+1130 LAKLM
-1135 RTVADFTPPQ
+1135 RNVSDFTLPQ
-1145 QKDDVVYTNELARRG
+1145 QKDDVVYSNELARRG

>member
-7 ITLNNEEFKRGLKDS
+7 ITLNNEEFKKGLKDS
-22 ERQATS
+22 ERQAIG
-28 SMKKIGGSSGG
+28 SMKKIGGSSGA
-39 AGSVMTRIANASK
+39 AGSLMASVANASK

-60 GFSGVTGVLSK
+60 GFSGVTGALSK

-86 GGAAAGVL
+86 GGAVTGVL
-94 KGVNALTSHLDGVA
+94 KGVNALASHLDGVA

-182 MAINDALSRLKATGQ
+182 MAINDALSRLKANGQ

-206 FEKEDMRTLNKMTSE
+206 FEKEDMMTLNKMTSE

-244 AAESYQDSIGDA
+244 AAESYQDSMGDA
-256 KDKIKAMIASMESVE
+256 KDKMKAMIASMESVE

-281 EGISSRI
+281 ESISSSI

-294 LTQYTDTF
+294 LTQYTDAF

-309 EELMTKNSDL
+309 EELMTKNSGL

-324 KRDILKKIY
+324 KMDILKKIY
-333 AYHDLDKNA
+333 AYHDLGKNA
-342 FDWHDGSFKLPSWQG
+342 FDEHG
-357 GTFYQH
+357 GDFYRY
-363 SDRLNSLDPK
+363 SDYLNSLDPK
-373 ELEKEF
+373 GLEREF

-394 LQLILFG
+394 LQQMLFS

-477 KLEERLKKA
+477 KLEEKLKKA
-486 LNDQTASLDANLKH
+486 LNDQTASLGANLTH
-500 QIRMNAALA
+500 QIRLNAALA

-519 RMKDRSEKGFSAFY
+519 GMKDRSEKSFSAFY
-533 ADMLGQMGANKQ
+533 VDMLGQMGADKQ
-545 MVDMYF
+545 MLDMYF
-551 ASDNSIRGSNGDR
+551 SSANSVRGGDGTR
-564 GSFITSLNYQLVKQ
+564 GSFISSLNYQLVKQ
-578 QNPQQAGESD
+578 QNPQQASESD
-588 DDYARRT
+588 DDYARRV

-645 ETKRRINESKRT
+645 KTKRRINESKRT

-677 SIDMSEQARAYDEE
+677 SIDTSEQARAYDEE
-691 VVRGIEAVSE
+691 VIRGIEAVSE

-713 EAKYLDIKQR
+713 EAKYLDIRQR
-723 LAKLRKLRESLMEDL
+723 LAKLKKLRESLTEDL
-738 MKSSSGSMRPAVK
+738 MRSSGGRVKPAVK
-751 DIAEAVAMV
+751 ELAESLALL
-760 SDLEYDGDF
+760 SDWEYNGDF
-769 VKRFDEYVAKTGNT
+769 VRRFDEHVAKTGNAT
-783 NFSSTADMMSSLR
+783 FSSTADMISSLR
-796 TGLNAALTKVAER
+796 TRLIDAITKIVGSGGESLNIV
-809 GGVPGNIAKEILAVN
+809 KEILAVN
-824 DKIGGLTFNKETEKV
+824 TKIGDLTFNEETDKV
-839 FRKYESSVR
+839 FRKFENSIR
-848 GLVKKRDELQKELDG
+848 GLVKKRDELQKKLDG
-863 INGEEPDGTR
+863 VNGEEPDGAG
-873 KRKSYEHQ
+873 KRKFYESQ

-894 EKTRVEEAM
+894 EKTKVEEAL

-979 TRENLKL
+979 TKENLRL
-986 YRKELDM
+986 YKKELDM

-1012 KADSMGAENRSKK
+1012 KADSVGAENRSTK
-1025 AALNGDYAAQAAIE
+1025 AALNEDYAAQAAIE

-1048 VSVTEKNLEVY
+1048 VSATEKNLEIY
-1059 NEWISRIIAA
+1059 NEWIGRIIAA

-1090 SSLMEKAGQGAEADA
+1090 GSLMEKAGLGAEADS
-1105 MKAREEARSQLGRE
+1105 MKAIEEARSQLGRE
-1119 LTAGETERIDA
+1119 LTSGETRRIDE

-1135 RTVADFTPPQ
+1135 RSVADFSLPQ
-1145 QKDDVVYTNELARRG
+1145 QKDDVVYSNELARRG

>member
-7 ITLNNEEFKRGLKDS
+7 ITLNNEEFKKGLKDS
-22 ERQATS
+22 ERQAAS

-39 AGSVMTRIANASK
+39 AGSLMTGIANASK

-60 GFSGVTGVLSK
+60 GFSGVTDALSK
-71 MGPYGAAAAAAVTLI
+71 MGPYGVAAAAAVTLI
-86 GGAAAGVL
+86 GGAVTGVL
-94 KGVNALTSHLDGVA
+94 KGVNALASHLDGVA

-182 MAINDALSRLKATGQ
+182 MAINDALSRLKANGQ

-244 AAESYQDSIGDA
+244 AAEGYQDSMGDA
-256 KDKIKAMIASMESVE
+256 KDKMKAMIASMESVE

-281 EGISSRI
+281 EGISSSI

-294 LTQYTDTF
+294 LTHYTDAF

-309 EELMTKNSDL
+309 EELMTKNSGL

-333 AYHDLDKNA
+333 AYHDLGKNA
-342 FDWHDGSFKLPSWQG
+342 FDGHG
-357 GTFYQH
+357 GDFYRY
-363 SDRLNSLDPK
+363 SDYLGGLDPK
-373 ELEKEF
+373 GLEREF

-394 LQLILFG
+394 LQQMLFS

-463 EKKGKLINADREIL
+463 EKKGRLISADREIL
-477 KLEERLKKA
+477 KLEEKLKKA

-519 RMKDRSEKGFSAFY
+519 GMKDRSEKSFSAFY
-533 ADMLGQMGANKQ
+533 VDMLGQMGADKQ
-545 MVDMYF
+545 MLDMYF
-551 ASDNSIRGSNGDR
+551 ASANRIRGGNDTRGD
-564 GSFITSLNYQLVKQ
+564 FIGSLNYQLVKQ

-595 HALMARRRK
+595 HALMAKRRK

-645 ETKRRINESKRT
+645 KTKRRVNESKRT

-677 SIDMSEQARAYDEE
+677 SIDTSEQARAYDEE
-691 VVRGIEAVSE
+691 VIRGIEAVSE

-723 LAKLRKLRESLMEDL
+723 IAKLKKLRESLTEDL
-738 MKSSSGSMRPAVK
+738 MKSSGGRVKPAVK
-751 DIAEAVAMV
+751 DFAETLALL
-760 SDLEYDGDF
+760 SDLKYDGDF
-769 VKRFDEYVAKTGNT
+769 VKFFGEHAAKTGDT
-783 NFSSTADMMSSLR
+783 TFSSAADMISSLR
-796 TGLNAALTKVAER
+796 TRLIDDVTKIV
-809 GGVPGNIAKEILAVN
+809 GGGGELRNIVKEILAV
-824 DKIGGLTFNKETEKV
+824 DTKIGDLTFNEETDKV
-839 FRKYESSVR
+839 FRKFESSVR
-848 GLVKKRDELQKELDG
+848 GLVKRRDELQKKLDG
-863 INGEEPDGTR
+863 INGEEPGGAGRR
-873 KRKSYEHQ
+873 KFYEGQ

-894 EKTRVEEAM
+894 EKTKVEEAL

-950 ALAAEVSG
+950 ALTAEVSG

-979 TRENLKL
+979 TKENLKL

-1012 KADSMGAENRSKK
+1012 KADSMGAENRSTK
-1025 AALNGDYAAQAAIE
+1025 AALNEDYEAQAAIE

-1048 VSVTEKNLEVY
+1048 VSVTEKNLETY

-1090 SSLMEKAGQGAEADA
+1090 SSLMEKAGQGAEADS

-1119 LTAGETERIDA
+1119 LTAGETRRIDE

-1135 RTVADFTPPQ
+1135 RTVADFSLPQ
-1145 QKDDVVYTNELARRG
+1145 QKDDVVYSNELARRG

>member
-7 ITLNNEEFKRGLKDS
+7 ITLNNEEFKKGLKDS

-28 SMKKIGGSSGG
+28 SMKKIGGSSSG
-39 AGSVMTRIANASK
+39 AGSLMTRIANASK
-52 NAADIAAK
+52 NAADVAAK
-60 GFSGVTGVLSK
+60 GFSGVTEVLSK

-86 GGAAAGVL
+86 GGAATGVV
-94 KGVNALTSHLDGVA
+94 KGIGALASHLDGVA
-108 KSAKSVNMSASAYL
+108 KSAKSVNMSANAYL

-133 EMERILGVISKI
+133 EMERILGVIGKI
-145 DYAMNHAESG
+145 DYAMSHAESG

-168 SWRDLEQL
+168 SWRDLEHL

-182 MAINDALSRLKATGQ
+182 MAINDALSRLKANGQ

-256 KDKIKAMIASMESVE
+256 KDKMKAMIASMESVE
-271 TITKGLTRLW
+271 TITTGLTRLW
-281 EGISSRI
+281 ERISSSI

-294 LTQYTDTF
+294 LTQYTDSF

-309 EELMTKNSDL
+309 EELMTKNSGL

-324 KRDILKKIY
+324 KRDILKKLY
-333 AYHDLDKNA
+333 AYHDLGKNTS
-342 FDWHDGSFKLPSWQG
+342 DEHG
-357 GTFYQH
+357 GDFYRY
-363 SDRLNSLDPK
+363 SGYLDSLDPK
-373 ELEKEF
+373 GLEREF

-394 LQLILFG
+394 LQLMLFS

-415 STWVQRKEA
+415 STWIQRKEA
-424 SPVEQLKGKR
+424 SPTEQLKGKR

-477 KLEERLKKA
+477 KLEEKLKKA

-519 RMKDRSEKGFSAFY
+519 RMKDRSEKSFSAFY
-533 ADMLGQMGANKQ
+533 VDMLGQMGADKQ

-551 ASDNSIRGSNGDR
+551 ASDNSVSGGNDTRGN
-564 GSFITSLNYQLVKQ
+564 FISSLNYQLVKQ

-588 DDYARRT
+588 GDYARRVY
-595 HALMARRRK
+595 ALMARRRK

-612 EEFLA
+612 EEFLD

-628 GIAEDFSDN
+628 GIAEDFSDS

-645 ETKRRINESKRT
+645 ETKRRVNESKRT

-668 KKSLDIDAD
+668 KKSLDIDVD
-677 SIDMSEQARAYDEE
+677 SIDTSEQARAYDEE
-691 VVRGIEAVSE
+691 VIRGIEAVSE

-713 EAKYLDIKQR
+713 EAKYLDIRQR
-723 LAKLRKLRESLMEDL
+723 LAKLKKLRESLTEDL
-738 MKSSSGSMRPAVK
+738 IKSSSGRMRPAVK
-751 DIAEAVAMV
+751 DLAESLALL
-760 SDLEYDGDF
+760 SDWEYDGDF
-769 VKRFDEYVAKTGNT
+769 VRRFDEYVAKTGNAT
-783 NFSSTADMMSSLR
+783 FSSTADMMNSLT
-796 TGLNAALTKVAER
+796 TGFKAAATKIVGSE
-809 GGVPGNIAKEILAVN
+809 GELGNILKEIFAVN
-824 DKIGGLTFNKETEKV
+824 DKIGDLTFNEETAKV
-839 FRKYESSVR
+839 FRKFESSVR
-848 GLVKKRDELQKELDG
+848 GLVKKRDELQKKLDG
-863 INGEEPDGTR
+863 INGKEPDGAG
-873 KRKSYEHQ
+873 KRKFYESQ

-894 EKTRVEEAM
+894 EKTKVEEAM
-903 ADLQTAFSRSK
+903 ADLQTTFSSSK

-950 ALAAEVSG
+950 ALTAEVSG

-979 TRENLKL
+979 TKENLKL

-1012 KADSMGAENRSKK
+1012 KADSMGAENRSAK
-1025 AALNGDYAAQAAIE
+1025 AALNEDYAAQAAIE

-1048 VSVTEKNLEVY
+1048 VSATEKNLEIY

-1090 SSLMEKAGQGAEADA
+1090 SSLMEKAGQGAEADS

-1135 RTVADFTPPQ
+1135 RDVANFTLPQ
-1145 QKDDVVYTNELARRG
+1145 QKDDVVYTNDLARRG

-1171 DTPRLQLRAQQE
+1171 DTPQLQLRAQQE

>member
-7 ITLNNEEFKRGLKDS
+7 ITLNNEEFKKGLKDS

-28 SMKKIGGSSGG
+28 SMKKIGGSSSG
-39 AGSVMTRIANASK
+39 AGSLMTSIANASK

-60 GFSGVTGVLSK
+60 GFSGVTGALSK

-86 GGAAAGVL
+86 GGAVTGVL
-94 KGVNALTSHLDGVA
+94 KGVNALASHLDGVA

-182 MAINDALSRLKATGQ
+182 MAINDALSRLKANGQ

-256 KDKIKAMIASMESVE
+256 KDKMKAMIASMESVE

-281 EGISSRI
+281 EGISSSI

-294 LTQYTDTF
+294 LTHYTDAF

-309 EELMTKNSDL
+309 EELMTKNSGL

-324 KRDILKKIY
+324 KMDILKKIY
-333 AYHDLDKNA
+333 AYHDLGKNA
-342 FDWHDGSFKLPSWQG
+342 FDERG
-357 GTFYQH
+357 GDFYRY
-363 SDRLNSLDPK
+363 SDYLNSLDPK
-373 ELEKEF
+373 GLEREF
-379 KRKIGEIDFRNLSEG
+379 KRKIGEIDFRNLSED
-394 LQLILFG
+394 LQLMLFS

-449 KRLQETLDYYDKAN
+449 RRLQETLDYYDKAN

-477 KLEERLKKA
+477 KLEEKLKKA

-533 ADMLGQMGANKQ
+533 VDMLGQMGADKQ

-551 ASDNSIRGSNGDR
+551 ASANSVRGSNDTRGD
-564 GSFITSLNYQLVKQ
+564 FISSLNYQLVKQ

-612 EEFLA
+612 KEFLD
-617 ADPDA
+617 ADPEA

-645 ETKRRINESKRT
+645 ETKRRINESRKT
-657 YAEYAERHGLK
+657 YAEYAEKHGLK

-677 SIDMSEQARAYDEE
+677 SIDTSEQARAYDEE
-691 VVRGIEAVSE
+691 VIRGIEAVSE

-713 EAKYLDIKQR
+713 EAKYLDIRQR
-723 LAKLRKLRESLMEDL
+723 LAKLRKLRESLTEDL
-738 MKSSSGSMRPAVK
+738 MKSSGSRVKPAVK
-751 DIAEAVAMV
+751 ELAETLALL
-760 SDLEYDGDF
+760 SDWEYDGDF
-769 VKRFDEYVAKTGNT
+769 VRRFDEYVAKTGNAT
-783 NFSSTADMMSSLR
+783 FSSAADMISSLS
-796 TGLNAALTKVAER
+796 TGLKDAITKIVGSE
-809 GGVPGNIAKEILAVN
+809 GELGNIVKEIFAVN
-824 DKIGGLTFNKETEKV
+824 TKIGDLTFNEETEKV
-839 FRKYESSVR
+839 FRKFENSIR
-848 GLVKKRDELQKELDG
+848 GLVKKRDELQKKLDG
-863 INGEEPDGTR
+863 INGEEPDGAG
-873 KRKSYEHQ
+873 KRKFYESQ

-894 EKTRVEEAM
+894 EKTKVEEAM

-950 ALAAEVSG
+950 ALTAEVSG

-979 TRENLKL
+979 TKENLRL
-986 YRKELDM
+986 YKKELDM

-1012 KADSMGAENRSKK
+1012 KADSMGAENRSAK
-1025 AALNGDYAAQAAIE
+1025 AALSEDYEALAAIE

-1048 VSVTEKNLEVY
+1048 VSATEKNLEIY

-1082 MASAKDVR
+1082 MASAKDAR
-1090 SSLMEKAGQGAEADA
+1090 SSLMEKAGQGAEADS

-1119 LTAGETERIDA
+1119 LTAGETRRIDE

-1135 RTVADFTPPQ
+1135 RSVADFSLPQ
-1145 QKDDVVYTNELARRG
+1145 QKDDVVYSNELARRG
-1160 GFSSSVVIDKS
+1160 GFGSSVVVEKS

>member
-7 ITLNNEEFKRGLKDS
+7 ITLNNEEFKKGLKDS

-28 SMKKIGGSSGG
+28 SMKRIGGSSGG

-60 GFSGVTGVLSK
+60 GFSGVTDVLSK

-86 GGAAAGVL
+86 GGAAAGVV
-94 KGVNALTSHLDGVA
+94 KGIGALASHLDGVA
-108 KSAKSVNMSASAYL
+108 KSAKSVNMSANAYL

-145 DYAMNHAESG
+145 DYAMSHAESG

-281 EGISSRI
+281 EGISGSI

-309 EELMTKNSDL
+309 EELMTKNSGL

-324 KRDILKKIY
+324 KMDILKKLY
-333 AYHDLDKNA
+333 AYDLDKNA
-342 FDWHDGSFKLPSWQG
+342 FDGHGGDFYRYIGYIDG
-357 GTFYQH
+357 
-363 SDRLNSLDPK
+363 LDPK
-373 ELEKEF
+373 ELEREF

-394 LQLILFG
+394 LQLMLFG

-424 SPVEQLKGKR
+424 SPTEQLKGKR

-533 ADMLGQMGANKQ
+533 ADMLGQMGADKQ
-545 MVDMYF
+545 MLDMYF
-551 ASDNSIRGSNGDR
+551 ASANSIGGGNDTRGDLIS
-564 GSFITSLNYQLVKQ
+564 SLNYQLVKQ

-588 DDYARRT
+588 GDYARRT

-637 RIFRALPD
+637 RMFRALPD
-645 ETKRRINESKRT
+645 ETKRRINEGKRT
-657 YAEYAERHGLK
+657 YAEYAAKHGLK

-677 SIDMSEQARAYDEE
+677 SIDVSAQARAYDEE
-691 VVRGIEAVSE
+691 VIRGIEAVSE

-713 EAKYLDIKQR
+713 EAKYLDIRQR

-738 MKSSSGSMRPAVK
+738 MKSSSGRMKPAVK
-751 DIAEAVAMV
+751 DLAEALALL

-769 VKRFDEYVAKTGNT
+769 VKGFDEYVAKTGNT
-783 NFSSTADMMSSLR
+783 TFSSTADMMNSLR
-796 TGLNAALTKVAER
+796 TGLNGAITKIAR
-809 GGVPGNIAKEILAVN
+809 SGDVPGNIAKEILAVN
-824 DKIGGLTFNKETEKV
+824 AKIGDLTFNEETEKV
-839 FRKYESSVR
+839 FRKFENSVR
-848 GLVKKRDELQKELDG
+848 GLVKKRDELQKKLDG
-863 INGEEPDGTR
+863 INGEEPGGAG
-873 KRKSYEHQ
+873 KRKFYESQ

-894 EKTRVEEAM
+894 EKTKVEEAM

-914 IAHEFK
+914 IANEFK

-950 ALAAEVSG
+950 ALTAEVSG

-979 TRENLKL
+979 TRENLRL

-1012 KADSMGAENRSKK
+1012 KADSMAAENRSAK
-1025 AALNGDYAAQAAIE
+1025 AALNEDYEAQAAIE

-1048 VSVTEKNLEVY
+1048 VSVTEKNLETY

-1090 SSLMEKAGQGAEADA
+1090 GSLMEKAGQGAEADS

-1119 LTAGETERIDA
+1119 LTAGETKRIDE

-1135 RTVADFTPPQ
+1135 RTVADFTLPQ
-1145 QKDDVVYTNELARRG
+1145 QKDDVVYSNELARRG
-1160 GFSSSVVIDKS
+1160 GFGSSVVVEKS
-1171 DTPRLQLRAQQE
+1171 DTPQLQLRAQQE

>member
-7 ITLNNEEFKRGLKDS
+7 ITLNNEEFKKGLKDS
-22 ERQATS
+22 ERQAAS
-28 SMKKIGGSSGG
+28 SMKKIGGSSGA
-39 AGSVMTRIANASK
+39 AGSLMASIANASK
-52 NAADIAAK
+52 NAADIATK

-71 MGPYGAAAAAAVTLI
+71 MGPYGAAAAAALTLI
-86 GGAAAGVL
+86 GGAATGVL
-94 KGVNALTSHLDGVA
+94 KGVGALTSRLDGVA
-108 KSAKSVNMSASAYL
+108 KSAKSVNMSANAYL

-182 MAINDALSRLKATGQ
+182 MAINDALSRLKANGQ
-197 KMPTEMFSV
+197 RMPTEMFSV

-221 KDFNKFIAE
+221 KDFNRFIAE
-230 AEALGYTVPQSMVQ
+230 AEALGYAVPQSMVQ
-244 AAESYQDSIGDA
+244 AAESYQDSTGDA
-256 KDKIKAMIASMESVE
+256 KDKMKAMIASMESVE
-271 TITKGLTRLW
+271 TITKGLTKLW
-281 EGISSRI
+281 ERISASI

-294 LTQYTDTF
+294 LTQYTDAF
-302 TGIANVT
+302 TGIANAT
-309 EELMTKNSDL
+309 EDLMTKNSGL

-333 AYHDLDKNA
+333 AYHDLGKNA
-342 FDWHDGSFKLPSWQG
+342 FDAHGGDFYRYSDYLDG
-357 GTFYQH
+357 
-363 SDRLNSLDPK
+363 LDPK
-373 ELEKEF
+373 ELEREF
-379 KRKIGEIDFRNLSEG
+379 KRKIGEIDFRNLSED
-394 LQLILFG
+394 LQAMLFS
-401 YTEKVYKNFKARDK
+401 YTEKVHKNFKAGDK

-424 SPVEQLKGKR
+424 SPVEQLKSKR

-477 KLEERLKKA
+477 KLEEKLKKA

-519 RMKDRSEKGFSAFY
+519 RMKDQSEKSFSAFY
-533 ADMLGQMGANKQ
+533 VDMLGQMGANKQ
-545 MVDMYF
+545 MVDMYL
-551 ASDNSIRGSNGDR
+551 ASANSIRGGDDTR
-564 GSFITSLNYQLVKQ
+564 GNFISSLNYQLVKQ
-578 QNPQQAGESD
+578 QNPQQASESD
-588 DDYARRT
+588 DDYARRVY
-595 HALMARRRK
+595 ALMVKRRK

-612 EEFLA
+612 EEFLD

-645 ETKRRINESKRT
+645 ETKRRINESKKT
-657 YAEYAERHGLK
+657 YAEYAEKHGLK
-668 KKSLDIDAD
+668 KRSLDIDAD
-677 SIDMSEQARAYDEE
+677 SVDMGEQARAYDEE
-691 VVRGIEAVSE
+691 VIKAIEEVSE
-701 SQKREEEELDET
+701 SQKREEEELDEA
-713 EAKYLDIKQR
+713 EAKYLDIRQR
-723 LAKLRKLRESLMEDL
+723 LEKLKKLKGSLTEDL
-738 MKSSSGSMRPAVK
+738 MKSSGGRMKPAVRELTESL
-751 DIAEAVAMV
+751 ALL
-760 SDLEYDGDF
+760 SDFEHDGDF
-769 VKRFDEYVAKTGNT
+769 VRRFSERAAKTGDT
-783 NFSSTADMMSSLR
+783 TFSLEADMISSLR
-796 TGLNAALTKVAER
+796 ARFIDAVTKIAASGGEPLNIV
-809 GGVPGNIAKEILAVN
+809 KEILAVN
-824 DKIGGLTFNKETEKV
+824 AKIGDLTFNEETGKV
-839 FRKYESSVR
+839 FRKFENSVR
-848 GLVKKRDELQKELDG
+848 GLVKKRDGLQKELDG
-863 INGEEPDGTR
+863 INKEEPGAAG
-873 KRKSYEHQ
+873 KRESYESQ

-894 EKTRVEEAM
+894 EKTKVEEAL

-950 ALAAEVSG
+950 ALTAEISG
-958 DERKV
+958 DEKKV

-979 TRENLKL
+979 TKENLRL
-986 YRKELDM
+986 YQKELDM
-993 LTEMNRKLEAAKNF
+993 LTEMNRKLEEAKNF
-1007 KALSG
+1007 RALSG
-1012 KADSMGAENRSKK
+1012 KADSMGAENRSAK
-1025 AALNGDYAAQAAIE
+1025 AALNEDYAAQAAIE

-1048 VSVTEKNLEVY
+1048 VSVTEKNLKAY
-1059 NEWISRIIAA
+1059 DEWISRIIAA
-1069 QQEQRKLNLATKM
+1069 QQEQKRLNLATKM
-1082 MASAKDVR
+1082 MASAKDAR
-1090 SSLMEKAGQGAEADA
+1090 SSLMEKAGQGAEADS
-1105 MKAREEARSQLGRE
+1105 MKARDEAKSALGRE
-1119 LTAGETERIDA
+1119 LTSDETERIDA
-1130 LAKLT
+1130 LAKLM
-1135 RTVADFTPPQ
+1135 RNVSDFTLPQ
-1145 QKDDVVYTNELARRG
+1145 QKDDVVRSNELARRG
-1160 GFSSSVVIDKS
+1160 GFSSSVVIEKS

>member
-39 AGSVMTRIANASK
+39 AGSVMARIANASK
-52 NAADIAAK
+52 NAADVAAK
-60 GFSGVTGVLSK
+60 GFSGVTDVLSK

-86 GGAAAGVL
+86 GGAATGVV
-94 KGVNALTSHLDGVA
+94 KGIGALASHLDGVA

-182 MAINDALSRLKATGQ
+182 MAINDALSRLKANGQ
-197 KMPTEMFSV
+197 RMPAEMFSV

-281 EGISSRI
+281 EGISSSI

-294 LTQYTDTF
+294 LTQYTDAF

-324 KRDILKKIY
+324 KMDILKKLY
-333 AYHDLDKNA
+333 AYDLDKNA
-342 FDWHDGSFKLPSWQG
+342 FDEHG
-357 GTFYQH
+357 GDFYGYMGYI
-363 SDRLNSLDPK
+363 DSLDPK
-373 ELEKEF
+373 ELEREF

-394 LQLILFG
+394 LQLMLFG

-449 KRLQETLDYYDKAN
+449 RRLQETLDYYDKAN
-463 EKKGKLINADREIL
+463 EKKGKLVNADREIL
-477 KLEERLKKA
+477 KLEEKLKKA

-519 RMKDRSEKGFSAFY
+519 RMKDRSEKSFSAFY
-533 ADMLGQMGANKQ
+533 VDMLGQMGADKQ
-545 MVDMYF
+545 MLDMYF
-551 ASDNSIRGSNGDR
+551 ASDNSVRGGNGDR

-578 QNPQQAGESD
+578 QNPQQASESD
-588 DDYARRT
+588 DDYARRLY
-595 HALMARRRK
+595 ALMVKRRK

-612 EEFLA
+612 KEFLD

-645 ETKRRINESKRT
+645 ETKRRVNAGKRA

-691 VVRGIEAVSE
+691 VIRGIEAVSE

-738 MKSSSGSMRPAVK
+738 MKSSSGRMKPAVK
-751 DIAEAVAMV
+751 DLAEALAVL
-760 SDLEYDGDF
+760 SDWEYDGD
-769 VKRFDEYVAKTGNT
+769 VVRRFNEHVAKTGNT
-783 NFSSTADMMSSLR
+783 TFSSMADMMNSLR
-796 TGLNAALTKVAER
+796 TGLNKAITKIV
-809 GGVPGNIAKEILAVN
+809 GGGGEPGNIAKEILAVN
-824 DKIGGLTFNKETEKV
+824 AKIGDLTFNGETAKV
-839 FRKYESSVR
+839 FRKFESSVR
-848 GLVKKRDELQKELDG
+848 GLAKKRDELQKKLDG
-863 INGEEPDGTR
+863 TNGKEPDGAG
-873 KRKSYEHQ
+873 KRKFYESQ

-894 EKTRVEEAM
+894 EKTKVEEAM

-914 IAHEFK
+914 IAQEFK

-979 TRENLKL
+979 TRENLRL

-1007 KALSG
+1007 RALSG
-1012 KADSMGAENRSKK
+1012 KADSVAAENRSAK
-1025 AALNGDYAAQAAIE
+1025 AALNEDYEAQAAIE

-1048 VSVTEKNLEVY
+1048 VSVTEKNLETY

-1119 LTAGETERIDA
+1119 LTAGETERIDE

-1135 RTVADFTPPQ
+1135 RTVADFTLPQ
-1145 QKDDVVYTNELARRG
+1145 QKDDVVYSNELARRG
-1160 GFSSSVVIDKS
+1160 GFGSSVVIEKS
-1171 DTPRLQLRAQQE
+1171 DTPQLQLRAQQE

>member
-7 ITLNNEEFKRGLKDS
+7 ITLNNEEFKKGLKDS
-22 ERQATS
+22 ERQAAS

-39 AGSVMTRIANASK
+39 AGSVMASIANASK

-60 GFSGVTGVLSK
+60 GFSGVTEALSK

-86 GGAAAGVL
+86 GGAATGVL
-94 KGVNALTSHLDGVA
+94 KGVNALASHLDGVA
-108 KSAKSVNMSASAYL
+108 KSAKSVNMSANAYL
-122 SLQHASNRAGI
+122 SLQHASSRAGI

-182 MAINDALSRLKATGQ
+182 MAINDALSRLKANGQ

-244 AAESYQDSIGDA
+244 AAESYQDSMGDA
-256 KDKIKAMIASMESVE
+256 KDKMKAMIASMESVE

-281 EGISSRI
+281 ESISSSI

-294 LTQYTDTF
+294 LTQYTDAF

-309 EELMTKNSDL
+309 EELMTKNSGL

-324 KRDILKKIY
+324 KMDILKKIY
-333 AYHDLDKNA
+333 AYHDLGKNA
-342 FDWHDGSFKLPSWQG
+342 FDEHG
-357 GTFYQH
+357 GDFYRY
-363 SDRLNSLDPK
+363 SDYLSGLDPK
-373 ELEKEF
+373 GLEREF

-394 LQLILFG
+394 LQQMLFS
-401 YTEKVYKNFKARDK
+401 YTERVYKNFKARDK

-424 SPVEQLKGKR
+424 SPAEQLKGKR

-477 KLEERLKKA
+477 KLEEKLKRA

-519 RMKDRSEKGFSAFY
+519 GMKDRSEKSFSAFY
-533 ADMLGQMGANKQ
+533 VDMLGQMGADKQ
-545 MVDMYF
+545 MLDMYF
-551 ASDNSIRGSNGDR
+551 ASANRIRGGNDVR
-564 GSFITSLNYQLVKQ
+564 GSFMSSLNYQLVKQ
-578 QNPQQAGESD
+578 QNPQQASESD
-588 DDYARRT
+588 DDYARRV

-612 EEFLA
+612 EEFLG

-645 ETKRRINESKRT
+645 ETKRRISESKRT

-677 SIDMSEQARAYDEE
+677 SIDTSEQARAYDEE
-691 VVRGIEAVSE
+691 VIRGIEAVSE

-723 LAKLRKLRESLMEDL
+723 LAKLKKLRESLMEDL
-738 MKSSSGSMRPAVK
+738 MKSSGGRVKPAVK
-751 DIAEAVAMV
+751 ELAESLALL
-760 SDLEYDGDF
+760 SDLDYDGDF
-769 VKRFDEYVAKTGNT
+769 VRRFDEYVAKTGNAT
-783 NFSSTADMMSSLR
+783 FSSAADMYSSLR
-796 TGLNAALTKVAER
+796 TGLIDAITKIVGS
-809 GGVPGNIAKEILAVN
+809 GGDLWNIVKEILAVN
-824 DKIGGLTFNKETEKV
+824 TKIGDLTFNEETEKV
-839 FRKYESSVR
+839 FRKFENSIR
-848 GLVKKRDELQKELDG
+848 GLVKKRDELQKKLDG
-863 INGEEPDGTR
+863 INGEEPGGAGRR
-873 KRKSYEHQ
+873 KFYEGQ

-894 EKTRVEEAM
+894 EKTKVEEAL

-950 ALAAEVSG
+950 ALTAEVSG

-979 TRENLKL
+979 TKENLKL
-986 YRKELDM
+986 YKKELDM
-993 LTEMNRKLEAAKNF
+993 LTEMNRRLEAAKNF

-1012 KADSMGAENRSKK
+1012 KADSMGAENRSTK
-1025 AALNGDYAAQAAIE
+1025 AALNEDYAAQAAIE

-1048 VSVTEKNLEVY
+1048 VSVTEKNLEIY
-1059 NEWISRIIAA
+1059 SEWISRIIAA
-1069 QQEQRKLNLATKM
+1069 QQEQKKLNLATKM
-1082 MASAKDVR
+1082 MASAKGVR
-1090 SSLMEKAGQGAEADA
+1090 SSLMEKAGQGAEADS
-1105 MKAREEARSQLGRE
+1105 MKAMEEARSQLGRE
-1119 LTAGETERIDA
+1119 LTSDETRRIDE
-1130 LAKLT
+1130 LAKLM
-1135 RTVADFTPPQ
+1135 RNASDFTLPQ
-1145 QKDDVVYTNELARRG
+1145 QKDDVVYSNELARRG
-1160 GFSSSVVIDKS
+1160 GFGSSVVIEKS

>member
-7 ITLNNEEFKRGLKDS
+7 ITLNNEEFKKGLKDS

-28 SMKKIGGSSGG
+28 SMKKIGGSSSG
-39 AGSVMTRIANASK
+39 AGSLMTSIANASK

-60 GFSGVTGVLSK
+60 GFSGVTGALSK

-86 GGAAAGVL
+86 GGAVTGVL
-94 KGVNALTSHLDGVA
+94 KGVNALASHLDGVA

-182 MAINDALSRLKATGQ
+182 MAINDALSRLKANGQ

-256 KDKIKAMIASMESVE
+256 KDKMKAMIASMESVE

-281 EGISSRI
+281 EGISSSI

-294 LTQYTDTF
+294 LTHYTDAF

-309 EELMTKNSDL
+309 EELMTKNSGL

-324 KRDILKKIY
+324 KMDILKKIY
-333 AYHDLDKNA
+333 AYHDLGKNA
-342 FDWHDGSFKLPSWQG
+342 FDEHG
-357 GTFYQH
+357 GDFYRY
-363 SDRLNSLDPK
+363 SDYLNSLDPK
-373 ELEKEF
+373 GLEREF
-379 KRKIGEIDFRNLSEG
+379 KRKIGEIDFRNLSED
-394 LQLILFG
+394 LQLMLFS

-449 KRLQETLDYYDKAN
+449 RRLQETLDYYDKAN

-477 KLEERLKKA
+477 KLEEKLKKA

-533 ADMLGQMGANKQ
+533 VDMLGQMGADKQ

-551 ASDNSIRGSNGDR
+551 ASANSVRGSNDTRGD
-564 GSFITSLNYQLVKQ
+564 FISSLNYQLVKQ

-612 EEFLA
+612 KEFLD
-617 ADPDA
+617 ADPEA

-645 ETKRRINESKRT
+645 ETKKRINESRKT
-657 YAEYAERHGLK
+657 YAEYAEKHGLK

-677 SIDMSEQARAYDEE
+677 SIDTSEQARAYDEE
-691 VVRGIEAVSE
+691 VIRGIEAVSE

-713 EAKYLDIKQR
+713 EAKYLDIRQR
-723 LAKLRKLRESLMEDL
+723 LAKLRKLRESLTEDL
-738 MKSSSGSMRPAVK
+738 MKSSGSRVKPAVK
-751 DIAEAVAMV
+751 ELAETLALL
-760 SDLEYDGDF
+760 SDWEYDGDI
-769 VKRFDEYVAKTGNT
+769 VRRFDEYVAKTGNAT
-783 NFSSTADMMSSLR
+783 FSSAADMISSLS
-796 TGLNAALTKVAER
+796 TGLKDAITKIVGSE
-809 GGVPGNIAKEILAVN
+809 GELGNIVKEIFAVN
-824 DKIGGLTFNKETEKV
+824 TKIGDLTFNEETEKV
-839 FRKYESSVR
+839 FRKFENSIR
-848 GLVKKRDELQKELDG
+848 GLVKKRDELQKKLDG
-863 INGEEPDGTR
+863 INGEEPDGAG
-873 KRKSYEHQ
+873 KRKFYESQ

-894 EKTRVEEAM
+894 EKTKVEEAM

-950 ALAAEVSG
+950 ALTAEVSG

-979 TRENLKL
+979 TKENLRL
-986 YRKELDM
+986 YKKELDM

-1012 KADSMGAENRSKK
+1012 KADSMGAENRSAK
-1025 AALNGDYAAQAAIE
+1025 AALSEDYEALAAIE

-1048 VSVTEKNLEVY
+1048 VSATEKNLEIY

-1082 MASAKDVR
+1082 MASAKDAR
-1090 SSLMEKAGQGAEADA
+1090 SSLMEKAGQGAEADS

-1119 LTAGETERIDA
+1119 LTAGETRRIDE

-1135 RTVADFTPPQ
+1135 RSVADFSLPQ
-1145 QKDDVVYTNELARRG
+1145 QKDDVVYSNELARRG
-1160 GFSSSVVIDKS
+1160 GFGSSVVVEKS

>member
-7 ITLNNEEFKRGLKDS
+7 ITLNNEEFKKGLKDS

-39 AGSVMTRIANASK
+39 AGSLMTSIANASK
-52 NAADIAAK
+52 EAADIAAK
-60 GFSGVTGVLSK
+60 GFSGVTGALSK

-86 GGAAAGVL
+86 GGAVTGVL
-94 KGVNALTSHLDGVA
+94 KGVNALASHLDGVA

-133 EMERILGVISKI
+133 EMERILGVIGKI

-182 MAINDALSRLKATGQ
+182 MAINDALSRLKANGQ

-244 AAESYQDSIGDA
+244 AAESYQDSMGDA
-256 KDKIKAMIASMESVE
+256 KDKMKAMIASMESVE
-271 TITKGLTRLW
+271 TITKGLTKLW
-281 EGISSRI
+281 ESISGSI

-294 LTQYTDTF
+294 LTQYTDAF

-309 EELMTKNSDL
+309 EELMTKNSGL

-324 KRDILKKIY
+324 KMDILKKIY
-333 AYHDLDKNA
+333 AYHDLGKNA
-342 FDWHDGSFKLPSWQG
+342 FDGHG
-357 GTFYQH
+357 GDFYRY
-363 SDRLNSLDPK
+363 SDYLGGLDPK
-373 ELEKEF
+373 GLEREF
-379 KRKIGEIDFRNLSEG
+379 KRKMGEIDFRNLSEG
-394 LQLILFG
+394 LQQMLFS

-463 EKKGKLINADREIL
+463 EKKGKLVNADREIL
-477 KLEERLKKA
+477 KLEEKLKKA

-519 RMKDRSEKGFSAFY
+519 GMKDRSEKSFSAFY

-551 ASDNSIRGSNGDR
+551 ASANSVRGGDGTR
-564 GSFITSLNYQLVKQ
+564 GSFIGSLNYQLVKQ

-612 EEFLA
+612 EEFLD

-628 GIAEDFSDN
+628 GIAEDFSDS

-645 ETKRRINESKRT
+645 ETKRRISESRKT

-677 SIDMSEQARAYDEE
+677 SIDTSEQARAYDEE
-691 VVRGIEAVSE
+691 VIKGIEAVSE

-723 LAKLRKLRESLMEDL
+723 LAKLKKLRESLTEDL
-738 MKSSSGSMRPAVK
+738 MKSSGGRVKPAVK
-751 DIAEAVAMV
+751 ELAESLALL
-760 SDLEYDGDF
+760 SDWEYDGDF
-769 VKRFDEYVAKTGNT
+769 VRRFDEHVAKTGNAT
-783 NFSSTADMMSSLR
+783 FSSAADMVSSLR
-796 TGLNAALTKVAER
+796 AGLIDAITKIVGS
-809 GGVPGNIAKEILAVN
+809 GGESLNIVKEILAVN
-824 DKIGGLTFNKETEKV
+824 TKIGDLTFNEETEKV
-839 FRKYESSVR
+839 FRKFENSVR

-863 INGEEPDGTR
+863 VNGEEPDGAG
-873 KRKSYEHQ
+873 KKKFYESQ

-894 EKTRVEEAM
+894 EKTKVEEAL

-937 LRQEGADLENEAG
+937 LRQESADLENEAG
-950 ALAAEVSG
+950 ALTAEVSG

-979 TRENLKL
+979 TKENLKL

-1012 KADSMGAENRSKK
+1012 KADSMGAENRSAK
-1025 AALNGDYAAQAAIE
+1025 AALNEDYAAQAAIE

-1048 VSVTEKNLEVY
+1048 VSATEKNLEIY

-1069 QQEQRKLNLATKM
+1069 QQEQKKLNLATKM

-1090 SSLMEKAGQGAEADA
+1090 RSLMEKAGQGAEADS
-1105 MKAREEARSQLGRE
+1105 MKAMEEARSQLGRE
-1119 LTAGETERIDA
+1119 LTSGETRRIDE
-1130 LAKLT
+1130 LAKLA
-1135 RTVADFTPPQ
+1135 RNVADFTPPQ
-1145 QKDDVVYTNELARRG
+1145 QKDDVVYSNELARRG
-1160 GFSSSVVIDKS
+1160 GFGSSVVIEKS

>member
-7 ITLNNEEFKRGLKDS
+7 ITLNNEEFKKGLKDS
-22 ERQATS
+22 ERQAAS

-39 AGSVMTRIANASK
+39 AGSVMASIANASK

-60 GFSGVTGVLSK
+60 GFSGVTEVLSK

-86 GGAAAGVL
+86 GGAATGVL
-94 KGVNALTSHLDGVA
+94 KGVNALASHLDGVA

-122 SLQHASNRAGI
+122 SLQHASSRAGI

-182 MAINDALSRLKATGQ
+182 MAINDALSRLKANGQ

-244 AAESYQDSIGDA
+244 AAEGYQDSMGDA
-256 KDKIKAMIASMESVE
+256 KDKMKAMIASMESVE

-281 EGISSRI
+281 ESISSSI

-294 LTQYTDTF
+294 LTQYTDAF

-309 EELMTKNSDL
+309 EELMTKNSGL

-324 KRDILKKIY
+324 KMDILKKIY
-333 AYHDLDKNA
+333 AYHDLGKNA
-342 FDWHDGSFKLPSWQG
+342 FDEHG
-357 GTFYQH
+357 GDFYRY
-363 SDRLNSLDPK
+363 SDYLSGLDPK
-373 ELEKEF
+373 GLEREF

-394 LQLILFG
+394 LQQMLFS
-401 YTEKVYKNFKARDK
+401 YTERVYKNFKARDK

-424 SPVEQLKGKR
+424 SPAEQLKGKR

-477 KLEERLKKA
+477 KLEEKLKRA

-519 RMKDRSEKGFSAFY
+519 GMKDRSEKSFSAFY
-533 ADMLGQMGANKQ
+533 VDMLGQMGADKQ
-545 MVDMYF
+545 MLDMYF
-551 ASDNSIRGSNGDR
+551 ASANRIRGGNDVR
-564 GSFITSLNYQLVKQ
+564 GSFMSSLNYQLVKQ
-578 QNPQQAGESD
+578 QNPQQASESD
-588 DDYARRT
+588 DDYARRV

-612 EEFLA
+612 EEFLG

-645 ETKRRINESKRT
+645 ETKRRISESKRT

-677 SIDMSEQARAYDEE
+677 SIDTSEQARAYDEE
-691 VVRGIEAVSE
+691 VIRGIEAVSE

-723 LAKLRKLRESLMEDL
+723 LAKLKKLRESLMEDL
-738 MKSSSGSMRPAVK
+738 MKSSGGRVKPAVK
-751 DIAEAVAMV
+751 ELAESLALL
-760 SDLEYDGDF
+760 SDLDYDGDF
-769 VKRFDEYVAKTGNT
+769 VRRFDEYVAKTGNAT
-783 NFSSTADMMSSLR
+783 FSSAADMYSSLR
-796 TGLNAALTKVAER
+796 TGLIDAITKIVGS
-809 GGVPGNIAKEILAVN
+809 GGDLWNIVKEILAVN
-824 DKIGGLTFNKETEKV
+824 TKIGDLTFNEETEKV
-839 FRKYESSVR
+839 FRKFENSVR

-863 INGEEPDGTR
+863 INGEEPDGAGRR
-873 KRKSYEHQ
+873 KFYEGQ

-894 EKTRVEEAM
+894 EKTKVEEAL

-950 ALAAEVSG
+950 ALTAEVSG

-979 TRENLKL
+979 TKENLKL
-986 YRKELDM
+986 YKKELDM
-993 LTEMNRKLEAAKNF
+993 LTEMNRRLEAAKNF

-1012 KADSMGAENRSKK
+1012 KADSMGAENRSTK
-1025 AALNGDYAAQAAIE
+1025 AALNEDYAAQAAIE

-1048 VSVTEKNLEVY
+1048 VSVTEKNLEIY
-1059 NEWISRIIAA
+1059 SEWISRIIAA
-1069 QQEQRKLNLATKM
+1069 QQEQKKLNLATKM
-1082 MASAKDVR
+1082 MASAKGVR
-1090 SSLMEKAGQGAEADA
+1090 SSLMEKAGQGAEADS
-1105 MKAREEARSQLGRE
+1105 MKAMEEARSQLGRE
-1119 LTAGETERIDA
+1119 LTSDETRRIDE
-1130 LAKLT
+1130 LAKLM
-1135 RTVADFTPPQ
+1135 RNASDFTLPQ
-1145 QKDDVVYTNELARRG
+1145 QKDDVVYSNELARRG
-1160 GFSSSVVIDKS
+1160 GFGSSVVIEKS

>member
-7 ITLNNEEFKRGLKDS
+7 ITLNNEEFKKGLKDS

-39 AGSVMTRIANASK
+39 AGSLMASIANASK

-60 GFSGVTGVLSK
+60 GFSGVTDALSK

-86 GGAAAGVL
+86 GGAVTGVV
-94 KGVNALTSHLDGVA
+94 KGIGALTSHLDGVA

-182 MAINDALSRLKATGQ
+182 MAINDALSRLKANGQ

-256 KDKIKAMIASMESVE
+256 KDKMKAMIASMESVE
-271 TITKGLTRLW
+271 TITTGLTKLW
-281 EGISSRI
+281 ERISGSI

-294 LTQYTDTF
+294 LTQYTDSF

-309 EELMTKNSDL
+309 EELMTKNSGL

-333 AYHDLDKNA
+333 AYHDLGKNA
-342 FDWHDGSFKLPSWQG
+342 FDEHG
-357 GTFYQH
+357 GDFYRY
-363 SDRLNSLDPK
+363 SDYLNGLDPK
-373 ELEKEF
+373 GLEREF

-394 LQLILFG
+394 LQQMLFS

-449 KRLQETLDYYDKAN
+449 RRLQETLDYYDKAN

-477 KLEERLKKA
+477 KLEEKLRKA
-486 LNDQTASLDANLKH
+486 LNDQTASLDASLKH

-533 ADMLGQMGANKQ
+533 VDMLGQMGADKQ
-545 MVDMYF
+545 MLDMYF
-551 ASDNSIRGSNGDR
+551 ASDNSVRGGNGDR
-564 GSFITSLNYQLVKQ
+564 ESFMSSLNYQLVKQ

-588 DDYARRT
+588 DDYARRM
-595 HALMARRRK
+595 HALMVRRRK
-604 AGSVFKSP
+604 AGSEFKSP
-612 EEFLA
+612 KEFLD

-645 ETKRRINESKRT
+645 KTKRRISESKRT

-668 KKSLDIDAD
+668 KRSLDIDAD

-691 VVRGIEAVSE
+691 VIRGIEAVSE

-713 EAKYLDIKQR
+713 EAKYLDIRQR
-723 LAKLRKLRESLMEDL
+723 LAKLKKLRESLMEDL
-738 MKSSSGSMRPAVK
+738 MKSSGDRMKPVVK
-751 DIAEAVAMV
+751 DLAESLALL
-760 SDLEYDGDF
+760 SDWEYDGDF
-769 VKRFDEYVAKTGNT
+769 VKRFNEHVAKTGDT
-783 NFSSTADMMSSLR
+783 TFSSAADMYSSLR
-796 TGLNAALTKVAER
+796 TGLIDAITKIA
-809 GGVPGNIAKEILAVN
+809 GSGAGPWNIVKEILAVN
-824 DKIGGLTFNKETEKV
+824 TKIGDLTFNEETGKV
-839 FRKYESSVR
+839 FRKYENSVR
-848 GLVKKRDELQKELDG
+848 GLVKKRDELQKKLDG
-863 INGEEPDGTR
+863 INGEEPDGAG
-873 KRKSYEHQ
+873 KRKLYESQ

-894 EKTRVEEAM
+894 EKTKVEEAM
-903 ADLQTAFSRSK
+903 ADLQTTFSRSK

-950 ALAAEVSG
+950 ALTAEVSG

-979 TRENLKL
+979 TKENLKL

-1012 KADSMGAENRSKK
+1012 KADSMGAENRSTK
-1025 AALNGDYAAQAAIE
+1025 AALSEDYAAQAAIE

-1059 NEWISRIIAA
+1059 NEWISRIVAA

-1090 SSLMEKAGQGAEADA
+1090 STLMEKAGQGAEADS

-1119 LTAGETERIDA
+1119 LTSDETKRIDE
-1130 LAKLT
+1130 LAKLM
-1135 RTVADFTPPQ
+1135 RDASGFTLPQ
-1145 QKDDVVYTNELARRG
+1145 QKDDVVYSNELARRG

-1192 TLIREIRKCLV
+1192 TLIKEIRRCLV

>member
-7 ITLNNEEFKRGLKDS
+7 ITLNNEEFKKGLKDS

-28 SMKKIGGSSGG
+28 SMKRIGGSSGG

-52 NAADIAAK
+52 NAADVAAK
-60 GFSGVTGVLSK
+60 GFSGVSEVLSK

-86 GGAAAGVL
+86 GGAATGVV
-94 KGVNALTSHLDGVA
+94 KGIGALASHLDGVA
-108 KSAKSVNMSASAYL
+108 KSAKSVNMSANAYL

-145 DYAMNHAESG
+145 DYAMSHAESG

-182 MAINDALSRLKATGQ
+182 MAINDALSRLKANGQ

-281 EGISSRI
+281 EGISGSI

-294 LTQYTDTF
+294 LTQYTDAF

-309 EELMTKNSDL
+309 EELMTKNSGL

-324 KRDILKKIY
+324 KRDILKKLY
-333 AYHDLDKNA
+333 AYDLDKNA
-342 FDWHDGSFKLPSWQG
+342 FDEHGGDFYRYIGHIDG
-357 GTFYQH
+357 
-363 SDRLNSLDPK
+363 LDPK
-373 ELEKEF
+373 ELEREF

-394 LQLILFG
+394 LQLMLFG
-401 YTEKVYKNFKARDK
+401 YTEKVYKSFKARDK

-449 KRLQETLDYYDKAN
+449 RRLQETLDYYDKAN

-533 ADMLGQMGANKQ
+533 ADMLGQMGADKQ

-551 ASDNSIRGSNGDR
+551 SSANSVSGGNGTRGDLIS
-564 GSFITSLNYQLVKQ
+564 SLNYQLVRQ

-588 DDYARRT
+588 GDYARRT

-637 RIFRALPD
+637 RMFRALPD
-645 ETKRRINESKRT
+645 ETKRRINESRRT

-677 SIDMSEQARAYDEE
+677 SIDVSEQARAYDEE
-691 VVRGIEAVSE
+691 VIRGIEAVSE

-713 EAKYLDIKQR
+713 EAKYLDIRQR
-723 LAKLRKLRESLMEDL
+723 IAKLKKLRESLTEDL
-738 MKSSSGSMRPAVK
+738 MKSSSGRTKATVK
-751 DIAEAVAMV
+751 DLAETLALV
-760 SDLEYDGDF
+760 SDWEYDGDF
-769 VKRFDEYVAKTGNT
+769 VKGFDEYVAKTGNAT
-783 NFSSTADMMSSLR
+783 FSSAADMRSSLS
-796 TGLNAALTKVAER
+796 TVLKAAMTKIAGS
-809 GGVPGNIAKEILAVN
+809 GGEPGNILKEIFEVN
-824 DKIGGLTFNKETEKV
+824 AKIGDLTFNEETEKV
-839 FRKYESSVR
+839 FRKFEGSVR
-848 GLVKKRDELQKELDG
+848 GLVKRRDELQKKLDG
-863 INGEEPDGTR
+863 INGEEPGGARRR
-873 KRKSYEHQ
+873 KFYESQ

-894 EKTRVEEAM
+894 EKTKVEEAL

-979 TRENLKL
+979 TRENLRL

-993 LTEMNRKLEAAKNF
+993 LTEMNRRLEAAKNF

-1012 KADSMGAENRSKK
+1012 KADSMGAENRSAK
-1025 AALNGDYAAQAAIE
+1025 AALNEDYEAQAAIE

-1048 VSVTEKNLEVY
+1048 VSVTEKNLETY

-1119 LTAGETERIDA
+1119 LTAGETRRIDE

-1135 RTVADFTPPQ
+1135 RTVADFTLPQ
-1145 QKDDVVYTNELARRG
+1145 QKDDVVYSNELARRG
-1160 GFSSSVVIDKS
+1160 GFGSSVVIEKS
-1171 DTPRLQLRAQQE
+1171 DTPQLQLRAQQE

>member
-22 ERQATS
+22 ERQAAS

-39 AGSVMTRIANASK
+39 AGSVMTSIANASK

-60 GFSGVTGVLSK
+60 GFSGVTDVLSK

-86 GGAAAGVL
+86 GGAATVVV
-94 KGVNALTSHLDGVA
+94 KGIGALASHLDGVA
-108 KSAKSVNMSASAYL
+108 KSAKSVNMSANAYL

-182 MAINDALSRLKATGQ
+182 MAINDALSRLKANGQ

-271 TITKGLTRLW
+271 TITKGLTKLW
-281 EGISSRI
+281 EGISSSI

-294 LTQYTDTF
+294 LTHYTDAF

-309 EELMTKNSDL
+309 EELMTKNSGL

-324 KRDILKKIY
+324 KRDILKKLY
-333 AYHDLDKNA
+333 AYDLDKNA
-342 FDWHDGSFKLPSWQG
+342 FDEHGGDFYRYMGYIDG
-357 GTFYQH
+357 
-363 SDRLNSLDPK
+363 LDPK
-373 ELEKEF
+373 ELEREF

-394 LQLILFG
+394 LQLMLFG
-401 YTEKVYKNFKARDK
+401 YTEKVYKNFKASDK

-424 SPVEQLKGKR
+424 SPTEQLKGKR

-514 QNEIS
+514 QNEI
-519 RMKDRSEKGFSAFY
+519 RGMKDRSEKGFSAFY

-551 ASDNSIRGSNGDR
+551 ASDNSIRGGNGTR
-564 GSFITSLNYQLVKQ
+564 GDFISSLNYQLVRQ

-588 DDYARRT
+588 GDYARRT

-628 GIAEDFSDN
+628 GIAEDLSDS

-657 YAEYAERHGLK
+657 YAEYAEKHGLK
-668 KKSLDIDAD
+668 KRSLDIDAD
-677 SIDMSEQARAYDEE
+677 SVDVSEQARAYDEE
-691 VVRGIEAVSE
+691 VIRGIEAVSE
-701 SQKREEEELDET
+701 SQKREEEELDDT

-723 LAKLRKLRESLMEDL
+723 LAKLRKLRESLTEDL
-738 MKSSSGSMRPAVK
+738 MKSSGGETKAAAK
-751 DIAEAVAMV
+751 DFAETLARL
-760 SDLEYDGDF
+760 SDLKYDGDS
-769 VKRFDEYVAKTGNT
+769 VKGFDEYVAKTGNAT
-783 NFSSTADMMSSLR
+783 FSSAADMISSLR
-796 TGLNAALTKVAER
+796 TRLIDDVTKIVGV
-809 GGVPGNIAKEILAVN
+809 GGASGGDKLRNIVNEILAV
-824 DKIGGLTFNKETEKV
+824 DAKIGDLTFNEETAKV
-839 FRKYESSVR
+839 FRKFESSVR
-848 GLVKKRDELQKELDG
+848 GLVKKRDKLQKELDG
-863 INGEEPDGTR
+863 INGEEPDGAG
-873 KRKSYEHQ
+873 KRKSYESQ

-894 EKTRVEEAM
+894 EKTKVEEAM

-979 TRENLKL
+979 TKENLRL

-1012 KADSMGAENRSKK
+1012 KADSMGAENRSAK
-1025 AALNGDYAAQAAIE
+1025 AALNEDYEAQAAIE

-1069 QQEQRKLNLATKM
+1069 QQEQRKLNLATRM

-1090 SSLMEKAGQGAEADA
+1090 SSLMEKAGQGAKADA

-1119 LTAGETERIDA
+1119 LTAGETRRIDE

-1135 RTVADFTPPQ
+1135 RAVADFSPPQ

>member
-7 ITLNNEEFKRGLKDS
+7 ITLNNEEFKKGLKDS
-22 ERQATS
+22 ERQAAS
-28 SMKKIGGSSGG
+28 SMKKIGGSSSG
-39 AGSVMTRIANASK
+39 AGSVMASIANASK

-60 GFSGVTGVLSK
+60 GFSGVTEALSK
-71 MGPYGAAAAAAVTLI
+71 MGPYGVAAAAAVTLI
-86 GGAAAGVL
+86 GGAATGVL
-94 KGVNALTSHLDGVA
+94 KGVNALASHLDGVA
-108 KSAKSVNMSASAYL
+108 KSAKSVNMSANAYL
-122 SLQHASNRAGI
+122 SLQHASSRAGI

-182 MAINDALSRLKATGQ
+182 MAINDALSRLKANGQ

-256 KDKIKAMIASMESVE
+256 KDKMKAMIASMESVE

-281 EGISSRI
+281 ESISSSI

-294 LTQYTDTF
+294 LTHYTDAF

-309 EELMTKNSDL
+309 EELMTKNSGL

-324 KRDILKKIY
+324 KMDILKKLY
-333 AYHDLDKNA
+333 AYHDLGKNA
-342 FDWHDGSFKLPSWQG
+342 FDEHG
-357 GTFYQH
+357 GDFYRY
-363 SDRLNSLDPK
+363 SDYLSGLDPK
-373 ELEKEF
+373 GLEREF
-379 KRKIGEIDFRNLSEG
+379 KRKIGEIDFRNLSED
-394 LQLILFG
+394 LQLMLFS

-477 KLEERLKKA
+477 KLEEKLKKA

-533 ADMLGQMGANKQ
+533 VDMLGQMGADKQ

-551 ASDNSIRGSNGDR
+551 ASANSVRGSNDTRGD
-564 GSFITSLNYQLVKQ
+564 FISSLNYQLVRQ

-588 DDYARRT
+588 GDYARRT
-595 HALMARRRK
+595 HALMAKRRK

-645 ETKRRINESKRT
+645 KTKRRINESRKT
-657 YAEYAERHGLK
+657 YAEYAEKHGLK
-668 KKSLDIDAD
+668 KKSLDIDVD
-677 SIDMSEQARAYDEE
+677 SIDTGEQARAYDEE
-691 VVRGIEAVSE
+691 VIRGIEAVSE

-723 LAKLRKLRESLMEDL
+723 IAKLKELRESLTEDL
-738 MKSSSGSMRPAVK
+738 MKSSGGRMKPVVK
-751 DIAEAVAMV
+751 DLAESLALL
-760 SDLEYDGDF
+760 SDWEYDGDF
-769 VKRFDEYVAKTGNT
+769 VRRFDEHVAKTGNAT
-783 NFSSTADMMSSLR
+783 FSSAADMFSSLR
-796 TGLNAALTKVAER
+796 AGLIDAITKMAR
-809 GGVPGNIAKEILAVN
+809 SGGEPWNIVKEILAVN
-824 DKIGGLTFNKETEKV
+824 TKIGDLTFNEETYKV
-839 FRKYESSVR
+839 FRKFESSVR
-848 GLVKKRDELQKELDG
+848 GLVKKRDGLQKELDG
-863 INGEEPDGTR
+863 ISENEPDGTG
-873 KRKSYEHQ
+873 KKNFYEGQ

-894 EKTRVEEAM
+894 EKTKIEEAL

-914 IAHEFK
+914 IAQEFK

-950 ALAAEVSG
+950 ALTAEVSG

-979 TRENLKL
+979 TKENLRL

-1012 KADSMGAENRSKK
+1012 KADSMGAENRSTK
-1025 AALNGDYAAQAAIE
+1025 AALNEDYAAQAAIE

-1048 VSVTEKNLEVY
+1048 VSVTEKNLEIY

-1090 SSLMEKAGQGAEADA
+1090 SSLMEKAGQGAEADS

-1119 LTAGETERIDA
+1119 LTAGETRRIDE

-1135 RTVADFTPPQ
+1135 RTVSDFTLPQ
-1145 QKDDVVYTNELARRG
+1145 QKDDVVHSNELARRG
-1160 GFSSSVVIDKS
+1160 GFGSSVVIEKS

>member
-39 AGSVMTRIANASK
+39 AGSLMASIANASK

-60 GFSGVTGVLSK
+60 GFSGVTDVLSK

-86 GGAAAGVL
+86 GGAATGVL
-94 KGVNALTSHLDGVA
+94 KGVSALTSRLDGVA
-108 KSAKSVNMSASAYL
+108 KSAKSVNMSANAYL
-122 SLQHASNRAGI
+122 SLQLASNRAGI

-145 DYAMNHAESG
+145 DYAMSHAESG

-182 MAINDALSRLKATGQ
+182 MAINDALSRLKANGQ

-206 FEKEDMRTLNKMTSE
+206 FEKEDMMTLNKMTSE

-281 EGISSRI
+281 EGISSSI

-294 LTQYTDTF
+294 LTHYTDAF

-309 EELMTKNSDL
+309 EELMTKNSGL

-333 AYHDLDKNA
+333 AYHDLGKNA
-342 FDWHDGSFKLPSWQG
+342 FDGHG
-357 GTFYQH
+357 GDFYRY
-363 SDRLNSLDPK
+363 SDYLNGLDPK
-373 ELEKEF
+373 GLEREF
-379 KRKIGEIDFRNLSEG
+379 KRKIGEIDFRNLSED
-394 LQLILFG
+394 LQLMLFS

-463 EKKGKLINADREIL
+463 EKKGKLVNADREIL

-533 ADMLGQMGANKQ
+533 VDMLEQMGANKQ
-545 MVDMYF
+545 MLDMYF
-551 ASDNSIRGSNGDR
+551 ASADSVSGGNGTR
-564 GSFITSLNYQLVKQ
+564 GSFMDSLNYQFVRQ
-578 QNPQQAGESD
+578 QNPQQASESD

-595 HALMARRRK
+595 HALMARRRE

-612 EEFLA
+612 EEFLD

-645 ETKRRINESKRT
+645 ETKERINESRKA
-657 YAEYAERHGLK
+657 YAEYAKRHGLK
-668 KKSLDIDAD
+668 KRSLDIDAD
-677 SIDMSEQARAYDEE
+677 SLDVSEQARAYDEE
-691 VVRGIEAVSE
+691 VIKGIEAVSE

-713 EAKYLDIKQR
+713 EAKYLDIRQR
-723 LAKLRKLRESLMEDL
+723 LAKLKKLRESLMEDL
-738 MKSSSGSMRPAVK
+738 MKSSGGRMKPTVK
-751 DIAEAVAMV
+751 DFAETLALL
-760 SDLEYDGDF
+760 SDLTYDGDS
-769 VKRFDEYVAKTGNT
+769 VKFFGEHVARTGDT
-783 NFSSTADMMSSLR
+783 TFSSAADMVSSLR
-796 TGLNAALTKVAER
+796 ARLIDAVTKIVA
-809 GGVPGNIAKEILAVN
+809 GGGEPGNIVKEILAV
-824 DKIGGLTFNKETEKV
+824 DTKIGDLTFNEETGKV
-839 FRKYESSVR
+839 FRKFEGSVR
-848 GLVKKRDELQKELDG
+848 GLVKKRDELQKKLDG
-863 INGEEPDGTR
+863 INGEEPDGAG
-873 KRKSYEHQ
+873 KRKSYESQ

-894 EKTRVEEAM
+894 EKTKVEEAL

-914 IAHEFK
+914 IANEFK

-937 LRQEGADLENEAG
+937 LRQEGADLGNEAG
-950 ALAAEVSG
+950 ALTAEVSG

-979 TRENLKL
+979 TKENLKL

-1012 KADSMGAENRSKK
+1012 KADSVGAENRSAK
-1025 AALNGDYAAQAAIE
+1025 AALNEDYAAQAAIE

-1048 VSVTEKNLEVY
+1048 VSATEKNLEIY

-1105 MKAREEARSQLGRE
+1105 MKARDEARSQLGRE
-1119 LTAGETERIDA
+1119 LTSGETERIDE
-1130 LAKLT
+1130 LAKLA
-1135 RTVADFTPPQ
+1135 RTVADFSLPQ
-1145 QKDDVVYTNELARRG
+1145 QKDDVVHSNELARRG
-1160 GFSSSVVIDKS
+1160 GFGSSVVIEKS

>member
-7 ITLNNEEFKRGLKDS
+7 ITLNNEEFKKGLKDS

-39 AGSVMTRIANASK
+39 AGSLMAGIANASK

-60 GFSGVTGVLSK
+60 GFSGVTDVLSK

-86 GGAAAGVL
+86 GGAATGVL
-94 KGVNALTSHLDGVA
+94 KGVNALTSRLDGVA
-108 KSAKSVNMSASAYL
+108 KSAKSVNMSANAYL
-122 SLQHASNRAGI
+122 SLQHASSRAGI

-182 MAINDALSRLKATGQ
+182 MAINDALSRLKANGQ

-221 KDFNKFIAE
+221 KDFNRFIAE

-256 KDKIKAMIASMESVE
+256 KDKMKAMIASMESVE
-271 TITKGLTRLW
+271 TITKGLTKLW
-281 EGISSRI
+281 ERISSGI

-294 LTQYTDTF
+294 LTQYTDSF

-309 EELMTKNSDL
+309 EELMTKNSGL

-324 KRDILKKIY
+324 KMDILKKIY
-333 AYHDLDKNA
+333 AYHDLGKNA
-342 FDWHDGSFKLPSWQG
+342 FDGHG
-357 GTFYQH
+357 GDFYRY
-363 SDRLNSLDPK
+363 SDYLGSLDPK
-373 ELEKEF
+373 GLEREF
-379 KRKIGEIDFRNLSEG
+379 KRKIGEIDFRNLGED
-394 LQLILFG
+394 LQLMLFS

-477 KLEERLKKA
+477 KLEEKLKKA
-486 LNDQTASLDANLKH
+486 LNDQTASLDAGLKH

-533 ADMLGQMGANKQ
+533 VDMLGQMGADKQ
-545 MVDMYF
+545 MLDMYF
-551 ASDNSIRGSNGDR
+551 ASDNSVRGGNGDR
-564 GSFITSLNYQLVKQ
+564 ESFITSLNYQLVKQ

-588 DDYARRT
+588 DDYARRM
-595 HALMARRRK
+595 HALMVRRRK
-604 AGSVFKSP
+604 AGSEFKSP
-612 EEFLA
+612 KEFLD

-645 ETKRRINESKRT
+645 ETKRRISEGKRT

-668 KKSLDIDAD
+668 KRSLDIDAD
-677 SIDMSEQARAYDEE
+677 SIDTSEQARAYDEE
-691 VVRGIEAVSE
+691 VIRGIEAVSE

-713 EAKYLDIKQR
+713 EAKYLDIRQR
-723 LAKLRKLRESLMEDL
+723 LEKLKKLRESLTEDL
-738 MKSSSGSMRPAVK
+738 IKSSGGRMKPAVK
-751 DIAEAVAMV
+751 DLAESLAIV

-769 VKRFDEYVAKTGNT
+769 VKGFDEYVAKTGNAT
-783 NFSSTADMMSSLR
+783 FSSTADMISSLR
-796 TGLNAALTKVAER
+796 AGLKAAIAKVA
-809 GGVPGNIAKEILAVN
+809 GGGGELGNILKEIFAVN
-824 DKIGGLTFNKETEKV
+824 DKIGDLTFNEETEKV
-839 FRKYESSVR
+839 FRKFENSVR
-848 GLVKKRDELQKELDG
+848 GLVKKRDELQKKLDG
-863 INGEEPDGTR
+863 INGEEPDGAG
-873 KRKSYEHQ
+873 KRKSYESQ

-894 EKTRVEEAM
+894 EKTKLEEAL

-950 ALAAEVSG
+950 ALTAEVSG

-979 TRENLKL
+979 TKENLRL

-1012 KADSMGAENRSKK
+1012 KADSMGAENRSAK
-1025 AALNGDYAAQAAIE
+1025 AALSEDYAAQAAIE

-1059 NEWISRIIAA
+1059 NEWISRIVAA

-1082 MASAKDVR
+1082 MASAKDAR
-1090 SSLMEKAGQGAEADA
+1090 STLMEKAGQGAEADS

-1119 LTAGETERIDA
+1119 LTSDETRRIDE
-1130 LAKLT
+1130 LAKLM
-1135 RTVADFTPPQ
+1135 RNVSDFTLPQ
-1145 QKDDVVYTNELARRG
+1145 QKDDVVYSNELARRG

>member
-39 AGSVMTRIANASK
+39 AGSLMASIANASK
-52 NAADIAAK
+52 NAADVAAK
-60 GFSGVTGVLSK
+60 GFSGVTDVLSK

-86 GGAAAGVL
+86 GGAATGVL
-94 KGVNALTSHLDGVA
+94 KGVSALTSRLDGVA
-108 KSAKSVNMSASAYL
+108 KSAKSVNMSANAYL
-122 SLQHASNRAGI
+122 SLQLASNRAGI

-145 DYAMNHAESG
+145 DYAMSHAESG

-182 MAINDALSRLKATGQ
+182 MAINDALSRLKANGQ

-206 FEKEDMRTLNKMTSE
+206 FEKEDMMTLNKMTSE

-281 EGISSRI
+281 EGISSSI

-294 LTQYTDTF
+294 LTHYTDAF

-309 EELMTKNSDL
+309 EELMTKNSGL

-333 AYHDLDKNA
+333 AYHDLGKNA
-342 FDWHDGSFKLPSWQG
+342 FDGHG
-357 GTFYQH
+357 GDFYRY
-363 SDRLNSLDPK
+363 SDYLNGLDPK
-373 ELEKEF
+373 GLEREF
-379 KRKIGEIDFRNLSEG
+379 ERKIGEIDFRNLSED
-394 LQLILFG
+394 LQLMLFS

-463 EKKGKLINADREIL
+463 EKKGKLVNADREIL

-533 ADMLGQMGANKQ
+533 VDMLEQMGANKQ
-545 MVDMYF
+545 MLDMYF
-551 ASDNSIRGSNGDR
+551 ASADSVSGGNGTR
-564 GSFITSLNYQLVKQ
+564 GSFMDSLNYQFVRQ
-578 QNPQQAGESD
+578 QNPQQASESD

-595 HALMARRRK
+595 HALMARRRE

-612 EEFLA
+612 EEFLD

-645 ETKRRINESKRT
+645 ETKERINESRKA
-657 YAEYAERHGLK
+657 YAEYAKRHGLK
-668 KKSLDIDAD
+668 KRSLDIDAD
-677 SIDMSEQARAYDEE
+677 SLDVSEQARAYDEE
-691 VVRGIEAVSE
+691 VIKGIEAVSE

-713 EAKYLDIKQR
+713 EAKYLDIRQR
-723 LAKLRKLRESLMEDL
+723 LAKLKKLRESLMEDL
-738 MKSSSGSMRPAVK
+738 MKSSGGRMKPTVK
-751 DIAEAVAMV
+751 DFAETLALL
-760 SDLEYDGDF
+760 SDLTYDGDS
-769 VKRFDEYVAKTGNT
+769 VKFFGEHVARTGDT
-783 NFSSTADMMSSLR
+783 TFSSAADMVSSLR
-796 TGLNAALTKVAER
+796 ARLIDAVTKIVA
-809 GGVPGNIAKEILAVN
+809 GGGEPGNIVKEILAV
-824 DKIGGLTFNKETEKV
+824 DTKIGDLTFNEETGKV
-839 FRKYESSVR
+839 FRKFEGSVR
-848 GLVKKRDELQKELDG
+848 GLVKKRDELQKKLDG
-863 INGEEPDGTR
+863 INGEEPDGAG
-873 KRKSYEHQ
+873 KRKSYESQ

-894 EKTRVEEAM
+894 EKTKVEEAL

-914 IAHEFK
+914 IANEFK

-937 LRQEGADLENEAG
+937 LRQEGADLGNEAG
-950 ALAAEVSG
+950 ALTAEVSG

-979 TRENLKL
+979 TKENLKL

-1012 KADSMGAENRSKK
+1012 KADSVGAENRSAK
-1025 AALNGDYAAQAAIE
+1025 AALNEDYAAQAAIE

-1048 VSVTEKNLEVY
+1048 VSATEKNLEVY

-1105 MKAREEARSQLGRE
+1105 MKARDEARSQLGRE
-1119 LTAGETERIDA
+1119 LTSGETERIDE
-1130 LAKLT
+1130 LAKLA
-1135 RTVADFTPPQ
+1135 RTVADFSLPQ
-1145 QKDDVVYTNELARRG
+1145 QKDDVVHSNELARRG
-1160 GFSSSVVIDKS
+1160 GFGSSVVIEKS

>member
-7 ITLNNEEFKRGLKDS
+7 ITLNNEEFKKGLKDS

-39 AGSVMTRIANASK
+39 AGSLMTSIANASK

-60 GFSGVTGVLSK
+60 GFSGVTGALSK

-86 GGAAAGVL
+86 GGAVTGVL
-94 KGVNALTSHLDGVA
+94 KGVNALASHLDGVA

-133 EMERILGVISKI
+133 EMERILGVIGKI
-145 DYAMNHAESG
+145 DYAMSHAESG

-182 MAINDALSRLKATGQ
+182 MAINDALSRLKANGQ

-206 FEKEDMRTLNKMTSE
+206 FEKEDMMTLNKMTSE

-256 KDKIKAMIASMESVE
+256 KDKMKAMIASMESVE

-281 EGISSRI
+281 EGISSSI

-294 LTQYTDTF
+294 LTHYTDAF

-324 KRDILKKIY
+324 KMDILKKIY
-333 AYHDLDKNA
+333 AYHDLGKNA
-342 FDWHDGSFKLPSWQG
+342 FDGHG
-357 GTFYQH
+357 GDFYRY
-363 SDRLNSLDPK
+363 SDYLSGLDPK
-373 ELEKEF
+373 GLEREF
-379 KRKIGEIDFRNLSEG
+379 KRKIGEIDFRNLSED
-394 LQLILFG
+394 LQPMLFS

-519 RMKDRSEKGFSAFY
+519 GMKDRSEKSFSAFY
-533 ADMLGQMGANKQ
+533 VDMLGQMGADKQ
-545 MVDMYF
+545 MLDMYF
-551 ASDNSIRGSNGDR
+551 ASANRIRGGNGTR
-564 GSFITSLNYQLVKQ
+564 GSFISSLNYQLVKQ
-578 QNPQQAGESD
+578 QNPQQASESD
-588 DDYARRT
+588 DDYARRV
-595 HALMARRRK
+595 HALMAKRRK

-645 ETKRRINESKRT
+645 ETKKRINESRRT

-677 SIDMSEQARAYDEE
+677 SIDTSEQARAYDEE
-691 VVRGIEAVSE
+691 VIRGIEAVSE

-713 EAKYLDIKQR
+713 EAKYLDIRQR
-723 LAKLRKLRESLMEDL
+723 LAKLKKLRESLTEDL
-738 MKSSSGSMRPAVK
+738 MKSSGSRVKPAVK
-751 DIAEAVAMV
+751 ELAESLALL

-769 VKRFDEYVAKTGNT
+769 VRRFDEHVAKTGNAT
-783 NFSSTADMMSSLR
+783 FSSTADMVSSLR
-796 TGLNAALTKVAER
+796 AGLIDAITKIVGS
-809 GGVPGNIAKEILAVN
+809 GGNQLNVVKEIFAVN
-824 DKIGGLTFNKETEKV
+824 TKIGDLTFNEETEKV
-839 FRKYESSVR
+839 FRKFENSVR
-848 GLVKKRDELQKELDG
+848 GLVKKRDELQKKLDG
-863 INGEEPDGTR
+863 INGEEPDGAG
-873 KRKSYEHQ
+873 KKKLYESQ

-894 EKTRVEEAM
+894 EKTKVEEAL

-937 LRQEGADLENEAG
+937 LRQESADLENEAG

-979 TRENLKL
+979 TKENLKL
-986 YRKELDM
+986 YKKELDM
-993 LTEMNRKLEAAKNF
+993 LTEMNRRLEAAKNF

-1012 KADSMGAENRSKK
+1012 KADSMGAENRSAK
-1025 AALNGDYAAQAAIE
+1025 AALNEDYAAQAAIE

-1048 VSVTEKNLEVY
+1048 VSVTEKNLETY
-1059 NEWISRIIAA
+1059 NEWIGRIIAA
-1069 QQEQRKLNLATKM
+1069 QQEQKKLNLATKM

-1090 SSLMEKAGQGAEADA
+1090 SSLMEKAGQGAEADS

-1119 LTAGETERIDA
+1119 LTSDETRRIDE
-1130 LAKLT
+1130 LAKLM
-1135 RTVADFTPPQ
+1135 RDASDFTLPQ
-1145 QKDDVVYTNELARRG
+1145 QKDDVVYSNELARRG
-1160 GFSSSVVIDKS
+1160 GFGSSVVIEKS
-1171 DTPRLQLRAQQE
+1171 DTPQLQLRAQQE

>member
-7 ITLNNEEFKRGLKDS
+7 ITLNNEEFKKGLKDS

-39 AGSVMTRIANASK
+39 AGSLMASIANASK

-60 GFSGVTGVLSK
+60 GFSGVTDALSK

-86 GGAAAGVL
+86 GGAATGVL
-94 KGVNALTSHLDGVA
+94 KGVSALASHLDGVA

-182 MAINDALSRLKATGQ
+182 MAINDALSRLKANGQ

-244 AAESYQDSIGDA
+244 AAESYQDSMGDA
-256 KDKIKAMIASMESVE
+256 KDKMKAMIASMESVE
-271 TITKGLTRLW
+271 TITKGLTKLW
-281 EGISSRI
+281 EGISSSI

-294 LTQYTDTF
+294 LTQYTDAF

-309 EELMTKNSDL
+309 EELMTKNSGL

-324 KRDILKKIY
+324 KMDILKKIY
-333 AYHDLDKNA
+333 AYHDLGKNA
-342 FDWHDGSFKLPSWQG
+342 FDEHG
-357 GTFYQH
+357 GDFYRY
-363 SDRLNSLDPK
+363 SDYLSGLDPK
-373 ELEKEF
+373 GLEREF

-394 LQLILFG
+394 LQQMLFS

-424 SPVEQLKGKR
+424 SPTEQLKGKR

-477 KLEERLKKA
+477 KLEEKLRKA

-519 RMKDRSEKGFSAFY
+519 GMKDRSEKSFSAFY
-533 ADMLGQMGANKQ
+533 VDMLGQMGADKQ
-545 MVDMYF
+545 MLDMYF
-551 ASDNSIRGSNGDR
+551 SSANRIRGDNGTR
-564 GSFITSLNYQLVKQ
+564 GNFISSLNYQLVKQ
-578 QNPQQAGESD
+578 QNPQQASESD

-595 HALMARRRK
+595 HALMVKRRK

-645 ETKRRINESKRT
+645 KTKRRINESKRT
-657 YAEYAERHGLK
+657 YAEYAEKHGLK

-677 SIDMSEQARAYDEE
+677 SIDTSEQARAYDEE
-691 VVRGIEAVSE
+691 VIRGIEAVSE

-713 EAKYLDIKQR
+713 EAKYLDIRQR
-723 LAKLRKLRESLMEDL
+723 IAKLKKLRESLTEDL
-738 MKSSSGSMRPAVK
+738 MKSSGVRVKPAVK
-751 DIAEAVAMV
+751 DLAEALALL
-760 SDLEYDGDF
+760 SDWEYDGDF
-769 VKRFDEYVAKTGNT
+769 VKGFDEYVAKTGNAT
-783 NFSSTADMMSSLR
+783 FSSAADMNSSLR
-796 TGLNAALTKVAER
+796 AGLIDAITKIVGS
-809 GGVPGNIAKEILAVN
+809 GGDLWNIVKEILAVN
-824 DKIGGLTFNKETEKV
+824 TKIGDLTFNEETEKV
-839 FRKYESSVR
+839 FRKFENSVR
-848 GLVKKRDELQKELDG
+848 GLVKKRDELQKKLDG
-863 INGEEPDGTR
+863 INGEEPDDAG
-873 KRKSYEHQ
+873 KRKFYESQ

-894 EKTRVEEAM
+894 EKTKVEEAL

-937 LRQEGADLENEAG
+937 LRQESADLENEAG
-950 ALAAEVSG
+950 ALTAEVSG

-963 DLLKQQAILKK
+963 DLLKQQAILKQ

-979 TRENLKL
+979 TKENLRL
-986 YRKELDM
+986 YKKELDM

-1012 KADSMGAENRSKK
+1012 KADSMGAENRSTK
-1025 AALNGDYAAQAAIE
+1025 AALNEDYAAQAAIE

-1048 VSVTEKNLEVY
+1048 VSATEKNLEIY

-1069 QQEQRKLNLATKM
+1069 QQEQKKLNLATKM

-1090 SSLMEKAGQGAEADA
+1090 SSLMEKAGQGAEADS

-1119 LTAGETERIDA
+1119 LTAGETRRIDE

-1135 RTVADFTPPQ
+1135 RTVADFSLPQ
-1145 QKDDVVYTNELARRG
+1145 QKDDVVHSNELARRG
-1160 GFSSSVVIDKS
+1160 GFGSSVVIEKS

>member
-28 SMKKIGGSSGG
+28 SMKRIGGSSGG
-39 AGSVMTRIANASK
+39 AGSVMASIANASK
-52 NAADIAAK
+52 NAADVAAK
-60 GFSGVTGVLSK
+60 GFSGVTDVLSK

-86 GGAAAGVL
+86 GGAATGVV
-94 KGVNALTSHLDGVA
+94 KGIGALASHLDGVA
-108 KSAKSVNMSASAYL
+108 KSAKSVNMSANAYL

-145 DYAMNHAESG
+145 DYAMSHAESG

-168 SWRDLEQL
+168 SWRDLEHL

-182 MAINDALSRLKATGQ
+182 MAINDALSRLKANGQ

-206 FEKEDMRTLNKMTSE
+206 FEKEDMMTLNKMTSE

-244 AAESYQDSIGDA
+244 AAEGYQDSIGDA

-281 EGISSRI
+281 EGISSSI

-294 LTQYTDTF
+294 LTQYTDAF

-324 KRDILKKIY
+324 KMDILKKLY
-333 AYHDLDKNA
+333 AYDLDKNA
-342 FDWHDGSFKLPSWQG
+342 FDEHG
-357 GTFYQH
+357 GDFYGYMGYI
-363 SDRLNSLDPK
+363 DSLDPK
-373 ELEKEF
+373 ELEREF

-394 LQLILFG
+394 LQLMLFG
-401 YTEKVYKNFKARDK
+401 YTEKVYKNFKASDK

-424 SPVEQLKGKR
+424 SPTEQLKGKR

-449 KRLQETLDYYDKAN
+449 RRLQETLDYYDKAN
-463 EKKGKLINADREIL
+463 ERKGKLVNADREIL

-519 RMKDRSEKGFSAFY
+519 GMKDRSEKGFSAFY
-533 ADMLGQMGANKQ
+533 VDMLGQMGADKQ
-545 MVDMYF
+545 MLDMYF
-551 ASDNSIRGSNGDR
+551 ASANSVSGGNGARGDFMS
-564 GSFITSLNYQLVKQ
+564 SLNYQLVRQ

-588 DDYARRT
+588 DDYARRA
-595 HALMARRRK
+595 HALMARRRE
-604 AGSVFKSP
+604 AGRVFKSP

-637 RIFRALPD
+637 RMFRALPD
-645 ETKRRINESKRT
+645 ETKRRVNEGKRT

-668 KKSLDIDAD
+668 KRSLDIDVD
-677 SIDMSEQARAYDEE
+677 STDVSEQARAYDDE

-713 EAKYLDIKQR
+713 EAKYLDIRQR

-738 MKSSSGSMRPAVK
+738 MKSSSSRMKPAVK
-751 DIAEAVAMV
+751 DLAESLALL

-769 VKRFDEYVAKTGNT
+769 VRGFDEYVAKTGNAT
-783 NFSSTADMMSSLR
+783 FSSTADMMSSLR
-796 TGLNAALTKVAER
+796 TGLNKAMTKVAER
-809 GGVPGNIAKEILAVN
+809 GGAPGNIAKEILAVN
-824 DKIGGLTFNKETEKV
+824 AKIGDLTFNEETEKV
-839 FRKYESSVR
+839 FRKYEGSVR
-848 GLVKKRDELQKELDG
+848 GLVKKRDGLQKELDG
-863 INGEEPDGTR
+863 ISGEEPGGAE
-873 KRKSYEHQ
+873 KRKSYESQ
-881 IKALDD
+881 IRALDD

-894 EKTRVEEAM
+894 EKTKVEEAL

-914 IAHEFK
+914 IAQEFK

-979 TRENLKL
+979 TKENLRL

-993 LTEMNRKLEAAKNF
+993 LTEMNRRLEAAKNF

-1012 KADSMGAENRSKK
+1012 KADSMGAENRSAK
-1025 AALNGDYAAQAAIE
+1025 AALNEDYEAQAAIE

-1048 VSVTEKNLEVY
+1048 VSVTEKNLEAY

-1069 QQEQRKLNLATKM
+1069 QQEQRRLNLATRM

-1090 SSLMEKAGQGAEADA
+1090 SSLMEKAGQGAEADS

-1119 LTAGETERIDA
+1119 LTAGETRRIDE

-1160 GFSSSVVIDKS
+1160 GFGSSVVVDKS